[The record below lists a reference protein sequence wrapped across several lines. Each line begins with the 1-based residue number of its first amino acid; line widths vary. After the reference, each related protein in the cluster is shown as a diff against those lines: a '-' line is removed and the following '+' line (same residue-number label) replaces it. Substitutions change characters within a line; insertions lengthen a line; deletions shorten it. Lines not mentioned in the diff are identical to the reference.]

1 MVLKRKKVTMDG
13 NTAAAHVSYAFSEVA
28 AIYPITPSSPMPEFI
43 DKWAA
48 DGRKNLFGNPVQV
61 TEMQH
66 EAGAAG
72 AVHGSLVAGALTS
85 TYTASQGFLLMIPDM
100 YKIAGER
107 LPAVFHVAARSLS
120 TCSLNMYGDHQDVMA
135 ARQTG
140 FAFLASGSVQE
151 IMDLSPVAHLAAIE
165 GSVPFVNFFDGFRT
179 SHEVQKIEVWDY
191 DQFADLVDYDAI
203 DRFKN
208 NSLNPNRPTMRGV
221 FEKNGYF
228 QRTEAQNKA
237 YSVIPGIVED
247 YMNKINEKIGTN
259 YGLFNYEGDPNATD
273 VIVAMGSGTDTIQ
286 QTVDYLNKNTDAKV
300 GVLKVHLY
308 RPFSAKHFLEKMP
321 KSVERI
327 AVLDRTKEKGSVG
340 EPLLLDVTQVYQE
353 SDRNPMIIGGRYGLG
368 QKDTTPAHFAAV
380 FNNLRKNNPKNHFT
394 IGIDDDVMNTSIEI
408 DKDFVITDG
417 ETTRCVFWGNG
428 GDGTVGA
435 NKSAIKIIGDNTDM
449 FAQGYFDYDA
459 KKSNGLTLSHL
470 RFSPNP
476 IHAAYLIDEADFVSC
491 SPQAYVRQYDLVK
504 NLKDGGIFL
513 LNTIWNEDELEEH
526 LPNKM
531 KAEIANKN
539 IKFYT
544 VNASKIAQEVGLGNR
559 TNMVIQTAFFIL
571 SKVLNIDDAIKYLKE
586 SIQKSYGMKGQ
597 NIVDMNNAAVDMT
610 KRELKEIKVPEAWK
624 NLKKDVKEV
633 NENEPDFI
641 KNMVRPIIELKED
654 DLPVS
659 TYLPYDD
666 GTYMSGTS
674 QYEKRGIA
682 PFVPEWKK
690 DNCIQC
696 NQCSY
701 ICPHATIRPFL
712 LDKEEKAKAPEG
724 FETIKAI
731 GKGLEKYEFRMQVSP
746 YDCMG
751 CGNCVDV
758 CPAPNKALVMRPVE
772 EQINKE
778 AENWIFAHEKIGYK
792 DDEIEAN
799 NVKNSQFHQ
808 PLLEFSGACAGCGE
822 TPYAKLVTQLFGNH
836 QIISNATGCSSIWG
850 SSVPSMPYCTNKD
863 GHGPAWA
870 SSLFEDAAEYG
881 YGMLLATKS
890 NKLQLETLIKKF
902 LALKLQSPL
911 NEAFK
916 EWLENNNDFD
926 GSKKA
931 SIKIESLISNKTGN
945 EEADK
950 ILDRIINLKDY
961 LVKKSVWVYG
971 GDGWAYDIGFSGLD
985 HVLASGE
992 DINIMVFD
1000 TEVYSNTGGQSS
1012 KATPLAAVAK
1022 FAASGKKV
1030 RKKDLGLM
1038 MTTYGYVYV
1047 AQVAMGANQAQTLK
1061 AIKEAESYPGPSLII
1076 AYSPCINHGLKAGMG
1091 KTQRRE
1097 KEAVLSGYW
1106 HLWRF
1111 NPQLRL
1117 EGKNPFSLDSKDPTE
1132 SFQEFLQGEVRYSSL
1147 KKAFP
1152 ETADQLYSQAE
1163 EAAKER
1169 LDSYKRMANQE

>member
-1 MVLKRKKVTMDG
+1 MTIKRRKVTMDG
-13 NTAAAHVSYAFSEVA
+13 NTAAAHVSYAFSEVS

-48 DGRKNLFGNPVQV
+48 NGRLNLYGNPVSV

-72 AVHGSLVAGALTS
+72 AVHGSLAAGALTS
-85 TYTASQGFLLMIPDM
+85 TYTASQGLLLMIPDM

-120 TCSLNMYGDHQDVMA
+120 TCSINMYGDHQDVMA
-135 ARQTG
+135 ARATG
-140 FAFLASGSVQE
+140 FAMLASGSVQE
-151 IMDLSPVAHLAAIE
+151 IMDLSPVAHLSAIKAR
-165 GSVPFVNFFDGFRT
+165 VPFVNFFDGFRT
-179 SHEVQKIEVWDY
+179 SHEIQKIDVWDY
-191 DQFADLVDYDAI
+191 DQFEDMVDWKAI
-203 DRFKN
+203 DDFKN
-208 NSLNPNRPTMRGV
+208 DSLNPHRPTMRGV
-221 FEKNGYF
+221 FEKSGYF

-237 YSVIPGIVED
+237 YNGLPEIVVD

-259 YGLFNYEGDPNATD
+259 YSLFNYEGAEDATD
-273 VIVAMGSGTDTIQ
+273 IIIAMGSGTDTIQ
-286 QTVDYLNKNTDAKV
+286 QTVEELNKDGRKV
-300 GVLKVHLY
+300 GLVKVHLY
-308 RPFSAKHFLEKMP
+308 RPFSTKHLLEAIP
-321 KSVERI
+321 KTVERI
-327 AVLDRTKEKGSVG
+327 AVLDRTKEKGSAG
-340 EPLLLDVTQVYQE
+340 EPLYLDVLE
-353 SDRNPMIIGGRYGLG
+353 SFSDSDRNPKIIAGRYGLG
-368 QKDTTPAHFAAV
+368 QKDTRPAHIKSV
-380 FNNLRKNNPKNHFT
+380 FDNLAKDEPKNHFT
-394 IGIDDDVMNTSIEI
+394 VGIIDDVTNTSLEV
-408 DKDFVITDG
+408 DNSFVISDG
-417 ETTRCVFWGNG
+417 QTTRCIFWGNG

-435 NKSAIKIIGDNTDM
+435 NKNAIKIIGDNTDM

-459 KKSNGLTLSHL
+459 KKSNGLTMSHL

-476 IHAAYLIDEADFVSC
+476 IHAAYFIDEADFVSC

-504 NLKDGGIFL
+504 NLKEGGIFL
-513 LNTIWNEDELEEH
+513 LNTIWSEEELEEH
-526 LPNKM
+526 IPNYLLK
-531 KAEIANKN
+531 EIADKN

-544 VNASKIAQEVGLGNR
+544 VNASKIAQEVGLGHR

-571 SKVLNIDDAIKYLKE
+571 SEVLPIEDAIKYLKD
-586 SIQKSYGMKGQ
+586 SIEKSYGMKGQ
-597 NIVDMNNAAVDMT
+597 DIVDMNNKAVD
-610 KRELKEIKVPEAWK
+610 RASEELQEIKVKEEWK
-624 NLKKDVKEV
+624 NLGEDREGT

-641 KNMVRPIIELKED
+641 KNMVRPIINLEED

-666 GTYMSGTS
+666 GQYMAGTS
-674 QYEKRGIA
+674 RYEKRGIA
-682 PFVPEWKK
+682 LFVPEWNI

-712 LDKEEKAKAPEG
+712 LDEEQKAKAPEG
-724 FETIKAI
+724 FETKKAI
-731 GKGLEKYEFRMQVSP
+731 GKGLEGYEFRIQVSP

-758 CPAPNKALVMRPVE
+758 CPAPKKALAMKPID
-772 EQINKE
+772 EQIEKQ
-778 AENWIFAHEKIGYK
+778 AENWEYAHGEVGYRN
-792 DDEIEAN
+792 DEIAPT
-799 NVKNSQFHQ
+799 NVKNSQFSQ

-822 TPYAKLVTQLFGNH
+822 TPYAKLITQLYGDH

-850 SSVPSMPYCTNKD
+850 SSVPSMPYCTNNN
-863 GHGPAWA
+863 GEGPAWA

-890 NKLQLETLIKKF
+890 NKFLLETLMKKF
-902 LALKLQSPL
+902 LELKVSTPL
-911 NEAFK
+911 NDAFN
-916 EWLENNNDFD
+916 EWLENNDDFEE
-926 GSKKA
+926 SKKA
-931 SIKIESLISNKTGN
+931 AIKIESLIANKTDN
-945 EEADK
+945 DEANK
-950 ILDRIINLKDY
+950 IIERIKSLKDY
-961 LVKKSVWVYG
+961 LVKKSVWIYG
-971 GDGWAYDIGFSGLD
+971 GDGWAYDIGFSGVD
-985 HVLASGE
+985 HVLASGD
-992 DINIMVFD
+992 DINIIVFD

-1061 AIKEAESYPGPSLII
+1061 AIKEAESYHGPSLII
-1076 AYSPCINHGLKAGMG
+1076 AYAPCINHGLKAGMG

-1097 KEAVLSGYW
+1097 KEAVASGYW

-1111 NPQLRL
+1111 NPLL
-1117 EGKNPFSLDSKDPTE
+1117 KEEGKNPFSLDSKDPTE
-1132 SFQEFLQGEVRYSSL
+1132 SFQEFLQGEVRYASL

-1152 ETADQLYSQAE
+1152 EDADRLYAEAE

-1169 LDSYKRMANQE
+1169 LESYKKMENK

>member
-1 MVLKRKKVTMDG
+1 MTIKRRKVTMDG
-13 NTAAAHVSYAFSEVA
+13 NTAAAHVSYAFSEVS

-48 DGRKNLFGNPVQV
+48 NGRLNLYGNPVSV

-72 AVHGSLVAGALTS
+72 AVHGSLAAGALTS
-85 TYTASQGFLLMIPDM
+85 TYTASQGLLLMIPDM

-120 TCSLNMYGDHQDVMA
+120 TCSINMYGDHQDVMA
-135 ARQTG
+135 ARATG
-140 FAFLASGSVQE
+140 FAMLASGSVQE
-151 IMDLSPVAHLAAIE
+151 IMDLSPVAHLSAIKAR
-165 GSVPFVNFFDGFRT
+165 VPFVNFFDGFRT
-179 SHEVQKIEVWDY
+179 SHEIQKIDVWDY
-191 DQFADLVDYDAI
+191 DQFEDMVDWKAI
-203 DRFKN
+203 DDFKN
-208 NSLNPNRPTMRGV
+208 DSLNPHRPTMRGV
-221 FEKNGYF
+221 FEKSGYF

-237 YSVIPGIVED
+237 YNGLPEIVVD

-259 YGLFNYEGDPNATD
+259 YSLFNYEGAEDATD
-273 VIVAMGSGTDTIQ
+273 IIIAMGSGTDTIQ
-286 QTVDYLNKNTDAKV
+286 QTVEELNKEGRKV
-300 GVLKVHLY
+300 GLVKVHLY
-308 RPFSAKHFLEKMP
+308 RPFSTKHLLEAIP
-321 KSVERI
+321 KTVERI
-327 AVLDRTKEKGSVG
+327 AVLDRTKEKGSAG
-340 EPLLLDVTQVYQE
+340 EPLYLDVLE
-353 SDRNPMIIGGRYGLG
+353 SFSDSDRNPKIIAGRYGLG
-368 QKDTTPAHFAAV
+368 QKDTRPAHIKSV
-380 FNNLRKNNPKNHFT
+380 FDNLAKDEPKNHFT
-394 IGIDDDVMNTSIEI
+394 VGIIDDVTNTSLEV
-408 DKDFVITDG
+408 DNSFVISDG
-417 ETTRCVFWGNG
+417 QTTRCIFWGNG

-435 NKSAIKIIGDNTDM
+435 NKNAIKIIGDNTDM

-459 KKSNGLTLSHL
+459 KKSNGLTMSHL

-476 IHAAYLIDEADFVSC
+476 IHAAYFIDEADFVSC

-504 NLKDGGIFL
+504 NLKEGGIFL
-513 LNTIWNEDELEEH
+513 LNTIWSEEELEEH
-526 LPNKM
+526 IPNYLLK
-531 KAEIANKN
+531 EIADKN

-544 VNASKIAQEVGLGNR
+544 VNASKIAQEVGLGHR

-571 SKVLNIDDAIKYLKE
+571 SEVLPIEDAIKYLKD
-586 SIQKSYGMKGQ
+586 SIEKSYGMKGQ
-597 NIVDMNNAAVDMT
+597 DIVDMNNKAVD
-610 KRELKEIKVPEAWK
+610 RASEELQEIKVKEEWK
-624 NLKKDVKEV
+624 NLGEDREGT

-641 KNMVRPIIELKED
+641 KNMVRPIINLEED

-666 GTYMSGTS
+666 GQYMAGTS
-674 QYEKRGIA
+674 RYEKRGIA
-682 PFVPEWKK
+682 LFVPEWNI

-712 LDKEEKAKAPEG
+712 LDEDQKAKAPEG
-724 FETIKAI
+724 FETKKAI
-731 GKGLEKYEFRMQVSP
+731 GKGLEGYEFRIQVSP

-758 CPAPNKALVMRPVE
+758 CPAPKKALAMKPID
-772 EQINKE
+772 EQIEKQ
-778 AENWIFAHEKIGYK
+778 ADNWEFAHGDVGYRN
-792 DDEIEAN
+792 DEIAPT
-799 NVKNSQFHQ
+799 NVKNSQFSQ

-822 TPYAKLVTQLFGNH
+822 TPYAKLITQLYGDH

-850 SSVPSMPYCTNKD
+850 SSVPSMPYCTNNN
-863 GHGPAWA
+863 GEGPAWA

-890 NKLQLETLIKKF
+890 NKFLLETLMKKF
-902 LALKLQSPL
+902 LELKVSTPL
-911 NEAFK
+911 NDAFN
-916 EWLENNNDFD
+916 EWLENNDDFEE
-926 GSKKA
+926 SKKA
-931 SIKIESLISNKTGN
+931 AIKIESLIANETDN
-945 EEADK
+945 EEANK
-950 ILDRIINLKDY
+950 IIERIKSLKDY
-961 LVKKSVWVYG
+961 LVKKSVWIYG
-971 GDGWAYDIGFSGLD
+971 GDGWAYDIGFSGVD
-985 HVLASGE
+985 HVLASGD
-992 DINIMVFD
+992 DINIIVFD

-1061 AIKEAESYPGPSLII
+1061 AIKEAESYHGPSLII
-1076 AYSPCINHGLKAGMG
+1076 AYAPCINHGLKAGMG

-1097 KEAVLSGYW
+1097 KEAVASGYW

-1111 NPQLRL
+1111 NPLL
-1117 EGKNPFSLDSKDPTE
+1117 KEEGKNPFSLDSKDPTE
-1132 SFQEFLQGEVRYSSL
+1132 SFQEFLQGEVRYASL

-1152 ETADQLYSQAE
+1152 EDADRLYAEAE

-1169 LDSYKRMANQE
+1169 LESYKKMENK

>member
-1 MVLKRKKVTMDG
+1 MTIKRRKVTMDG
-13 NTAAAHVSYAFSEVA
+13 NTAAAHVSYAFSEVS

-48 DGRKNLFGNPVQV
+48 NGRLNLYGNPVSV

-72 AVHGSLVAGALTS
+72 AVHGSLAAGALTS
-85 TYTASQGFLLMIPDM
+85 TYTASQGLLLMIPDM

-120 TCSLNMYGDHQDVMA
+120 TCSINMYGDHQDVMA
-135 ARQTG
+135 ARATG
-140 FAFLASGSVQE
+140 FAMLASGSVQE
-151 IMDLSPVAHLAAIE
+151 IMDLSPVAHLSAIKAR
-165 GSVPFVNFFDGFRT
+165 VPFVNFFDGFRT
-179 SHEVQKIEVWDY
+179 SHEIQKIDVWDY
-191 DQFADLVDYDAI
+191 DQFEDMVDWKAI
-203 DRFKN
+203 DDFKN
-208 NSLNPNRPTMRGV
+208 DSLNPHRPTMRGV
-221 FEKNGYF
+221 FEKSGYF

-237 YSVIPGIVED
+237 YNGLPEIVVD

-259 YGLFNYEGDPNATD
+259 YSLFNYEGAEDATD
-273 VIVAMGSGTDTIQ
+273 IIIAMGSGTDTIQ
-286 QTVDYLNKNTDAKV
+286 QTVEELNKDGRKV
-300 GVLKVHLY
+300 GLVKVHLY
-308 RPFSAKHFLEKMP
+308 RPFSTKHLLEAIP
-321 KSVERI
+321 ETVERI
-327 AVLDRTKEKGSVG
+327 AVLDRTKEKGSAG
-340 EPLLLDVTQVYQE
+340 EPLYLDVLE
-353 SDRNPMIIGGRYGLG
+353 SFSDSDRNPKIIAGRYGLG
-368 QKDTTPAHFAAV
+368 QKDTRPAHIKSV
-380 FNNLRKNNPKNHFT
+380 FDNLAKDEPKNHFT
-394 IGIDDDVMNTSIEI
+394 VGIIDDVTNTSLEV
-408 DKDFVITDG
+408 DNSFVISDG
-417 ETTRCVFWGNG
+417 QTTRCIFWGNG

-435 NKSAIKIIGDNTDM
+435 NKNAIKIIGDNTDM

-459 KKSNGLTLSHL
+459 KKSNGLTMSHL

-476 IHAAYLIDEADFVSC
+476 IHAAYFIDEADFVSC

-504 NLKDGGIFL
+504 NLKEGGIFL
-513 LNTIWNEDELEEH
+513 LNTIWSEEELEEH
-526 LPNKM
+526 IPNYLLK
-531 KAEIANKN
+531 EIADKN

-544 VNASKIAQEVGLGNR
+544 VNASKIAQEVGLGHR

-571 SKVLNIDDAIKYLKE
+571 SEVLPIEDAIKYLKD
-586 SIQKSYGMKGQ
+586 SIEKSYGMKGQ
-597 NIVDMNNAAVDMT
+597 DIVDMNNKAVD
-610 KRELKEIKVPEAWK
+610 RASEELQEIKVKEEWK
-624 NLKKDVKEV
+624 NLGEDREGT

-641 KNMVRPIIELKED
+641 KNMVRPIINLEED

-666 GTYMSGTS
+666 GQYMAGTS
-674 QYEKRGIA
+674 RYEKRGIA
-682 PFVPEWKK
+682 LFVPEWNI

-712 LDKEEKAKAPEG
+712 LDEEQKAKAPEG
-724 FETIKAI
+724 FETKKAI
-731 GKGLEKYEFRMQVSP
+731 GKGLEGYEFRIQVSP

-758 CPAPNKALVMRPVE
+758 CPAPKKALAMKPID
-772 EQINKE
+772 EQIEKQ
-778 AENWIFAHEKIGYK
+778 AENWEYAHGEVGYRN
-792 DDEIEAN
+792 DEIAPT
-799 NVKNSQFHQ
+799 NVKNSQFSQ

-822 TPYAKLVTQLFGNH
+822 TPYAKLITQLYGDH

-850 SSVPSMPYCTNKD
+850 SSVPSMPYCTNNN
-863 GHGPAWA
+863 GEGPAWA

-890 NKLQLETLIKKF
+890 NKFLLETLMKKF
-902 LALKLQSPL
+902 LELKVSTPL
-911 NEAFK
+911 NDAFN
-916 EWLENNNDFD
+916 EWLENNDDFEE
-926 GSKKA
+926 SKKA
-931 SIKIESLISNKTGN
+931 AIKIESLIANETDNDEANKII
-945 EEADK
+945 E
-950 ILDRIINLKDY
+950 RIKSLKDY
-961 LVKKSVWVYG
+961 LVKKSVWIYG
-971 GDGWAYDIGFSGLD
+971 GDGWAYDIGFSGVD
-985 HVLASGE
+985 HVLASGD
-992 DINIMVFD
+992 DINIIVFD

-1061 AIKEAESYPGPSLII
+1061 AIKEAESYHGPSLII
-1076 AYSPCINHGLKAGMG
+1076 AYAPCINHGLKAGMG

-1097 KEAVLSGYW
+1097 KEAVASGYW

-1111 NPQLRL
+1111 NPLL
-1117 EGKNPFSLDSKDPTE
+1117 KEEGKNPFSLDSKDPTE
-1132 SFQEFLQGEVRYSSL
+1132 SFQEFLQGEVRYASL

-1152 ETADQLYSQAE
+1152 EDADRLYAEAE
-1163 EAAKER
+1163 EASKER
-1169 LDSYKRMANQE
+1169 LESYKKMENK

>member
-1 MVLKRKKVTMDG
+1 MTIKRRKVTMDG
-13 NTAAAHVSYAFSEVA
+13 NTAAAHVSYAFSEVS

-48 DGRKNLFGNPVQV
+48 NGRLNLYGNPVSV

-72 AVHGSLVAGALTS
+72 AVHGSLAAGALTS
-85 TYTASQGFLLMIPDM
+85 TYTASQGLLLMIPDM

-120 TCSLNMYGDHQDVMA
+120 TCSINMYGDHQDVMA
-135 ARQTG
+135 ARATG
-140 FAFLASGSVQE
+140 FAMLASGSVQE
-151 IMDLSPVAHLAAIE
+151 IMDLSPVAHLSAIKAR
-165 GSVPFVNFFDGFRT
+165 VPFVNFFDGFRT
-179 SHEVQKIEVWDY
+179 SHEIQKIDVWDY
-191 DQFADLVDYDAI
+191 DQFEDMVDWKAI
-203 DRFKN
+203 DDFKN
-208 NSLNPNRPTMRGV
+208 DSLNPHRPTMRGV
-221 FEKNGYF
+221 FEKSGYF

-237 YSVIPGIVED
+237 YNGLPEIVVD

-259 YGLFNYEGDPNATD
+259 YSLFNYEGAEDATD
-273 VIVAMGSGTDTIQ
+273 IIIAMGSGTDTIQ
-286 QTVDYLNKNTDAKV
+286 QTVEELNKEGRKV
-300 GVLKVHLY
+300 GLVKVHLY
-308 RPFSAKHFLEKMP
+308 RPFSTKHLLEAIP
-321 KSVERI
+321 KTVERI
-327 AVLDRTKEKGSVG
+327 AVLDRTKEKGSAG
-340 EPLLLDVTQVYQE
+340 EPLYLDVLE
-353 SDRNPMIIGGRYGLG
+353 SFSDSDRNPKIIAGRYGLG
-368 QKDTTPAHFAAV
+368 QKDTRPAHIKSV
-380 FNNLRKNNPKNHFT
+380 FDNLAKDEPKNHFT
-394 IGIDDDVMNTSIEI
+394 VGIIDDVTNTSLEV
-408 DKDFVITDG
+408 DNSFVISDG
-417 ETTRCVFWGNG
+417 QTTRCIFWGNG

-435 NKSAIKIIGDNTDM
+435 NKNAIKIIGDNTDM

-459 KKSNGLTLSHL
+459 KKSNGLTMSHL

-476 IHAAYLIDEADFVSC
+476 IHAAYFIDEADFVSC

-504 NLKDGGIFL
+504 NLKEGGIFL
-513 LNTIWNEDELEEH
+513 LNTIWSEEELEEH
-526 LPNKM
+526 IPNYLLK
-531 KAEIANKN
+531 EIADKN

-544 VNASKIAQEVGLGNR
+544 VNASKIAQEVGLGHR

-571 SKVLNIDDAIKYLKE
+571 SEVLPIEDAIKYLKD
-586 SIQKSYGMKGQ
+586 SIEKSYGMKGQ
-597 NIVDMNNAAVDMT
+597 DIVDMNNKAVD
-610 KRELKEIKVPEAWK
+610 RASEELQEIKVKEEWK
-624 NLKKDVKEV
+624 NLGEDREGA

-641 KNMVRPIIELKED
+641 KNMVRPIINLEED

-666 GTYMSGTS
+666 GQYMAGTS
-674 QYEKRGIA
+674 RYEKRGIA
-682 PFVPEWKK
+682 LFVPEWNI

-712 LDKEEKAKAPEG
+712 LDEDQKAKAPEG
-724 FETIKAI
+724 FETKKAI
-731 GKGLEKYEFRMQVSP
+731 GKGLEGYEFRIQVSP

-758 CPAPNKALVMRPVE
+758 CPAPKKALAMKPID
-772 EQINKE
+772 EQIEKQ
-778 AENWIFAHEKIGYK
+778 AENWEYAHGEVGYRN
-792 DDEIEAN
+792 DEIAPT
-799 NVKNSQFHQ
+799 NVKNSQFSQ

-822 TPYAKLVTQLFGNH
+822 TPYAKLITQLYGDH

-850 SSVPSMPYCTNKD
+850 SSVPSMPYCTNNN
-863 GHGPAWA
+863 GEGPAWA

-890 NKLQLETLIKKF
+890 NKFLLETLMKKF
-902 LALKLQSPL
+902 LELKVSTPL
-911 NEAFK
+911 NDAFN
-916 EWLENNNDFD
+916 EWLENNDDFEE
-926 GSKKA
+926 SKKA
-931 SIKIESLISNKTGN
+931 AIKIESLIANETDNDEANKII
-945 EEADK
+945 E
-950 ILDRIINLKDY
+950 RIKSLKDY
-961 LVKKSVWVYG
+961 LVKKSVWIYG
-971 GDGWAYDIGFSGLD
+971 GDGWAYDIGFSGVD
-985 HVLASGE
+985 HVLASGD
-992 DINIMVFD
+992 DINIIVFD

-1061 AIKEAESYPGPSLII
+1061 AIKEAESYHGPSLII
-1076 AYSPCINHGLKAGMG
+1076 AYAPCINHGLKAGMG

-1097 KEAVLSGYW
+1097 KEAVASGYW

-1111 NPQLRL
+1111 NPLL
-1117 EGKNPFSLDSKDPTE
+1117 KEEGKNPFSLDSKDPTE
-1132 SFQEFLQGEVRYSSL
+1132 SFQEFLQGEVRYASL

-1152 ETADQLYSQAE
+1152 EDADRLYAEAE

-1169 LDSYKRMANQE
+1169 LESYKKMENK

>member
-1 MVLKRKKVTMDG
+1 MTIKRRKVTMDG
-13 NTAAAHVSYAFSEVA
+13 NTAAAHVSYAFSEVS

-48 DGRKNLFGNPVQV
+48 NGRLNLYGNPVSV

-72 AVHGSLVAGALTS
+72 AVHGSLAAGALTS
-85 TYTASQGFLLMIPDM
+85 TYTASQGLLLMIPDM

-120 TCSLNMYGDHQDVMA
+120 TCSINMYGDHQDVMA
-135 ARQTG
+135 ARATG
-140 FAFLASGSVQE
+140 FAMLASGSVQE
-151 IMDLSPVAHLAAIE
+151 IMDLSPVAHLSAIKAR
-165 GSVPFVNFFDGFRT
+165 VPFVNFFDGFRT
-179 SHEVQKIEVWDY
+179 SHEIQKIDVWDY
-191 DQFADLVDYDAI
+191 DQFEDMVDWKAI
-203 DRFKN
+203 DDFKN
-208 NSLNPNRPTMRGV
+208 DSLNPHRPTMRGV
-221 FEKNGYF
+221 FEKSGYF

-237 YSVIPGIVED
+237 YNGLPEIVLD

-259 YGLFNYEGDPNATD
+259 YSLFNYEGAEDATD
-273 VIVAMGSGTDTIQ
+273 IIIAMGSGTDTIQ
-286 QTVDYLNKNTDAKV
+286 QTVEELNKDGRKV
-300 GVLKVHLY
+300 GLVKVHLY
-308 RPFSAKHFLEKMP
+308 RPFSTKHLLEAIP
-321 KSVERI
+321 KTVERI
-327 AVLDRTKEKGSVG
+327 AVLDRTKEKGSAG
-340 EPLLLDVTQVYQE
+340 EPLYLDVLE
-353 SDRNPMIIGGRYGLG
+353 SFSDSDRNPKIIAGRYGLG
-368 QKDTTPAHFAAV
+368 QKDTRPAHIKSV
-380 FNNLRKNNPKNHFT
+380 FDNLAKDEPKNHFT
-394 IGIDDDVMNTSIEI
+394 VGIIDDVTNTSLEV
-408 DKDFVITDG
+408 DNSFVISDG
-417 ETTRCVFWGNG
+417 QTTRCIFWGNG

-435 NKSAIKIIGDNTDM
+435 NKNAIKIIGDNTDM

-459 KKSNGLTLSHL
+459 KKSNGLTMSHL

-476 IHAAYLIDEADFVSC
+476 IHAAYFIDEADFVSC

-504 NLKDGGIFL
+504 NLKEGGIFL
-513 LNTIWNEDELEEH
+513 LNTIWSEEELEEH
-526 LPNKM
+526 IPNYLLK
-531 KAEIANKN
+531 EIADKN

-544 VNASKIAQEVGLGNR
+544 VNASKIAQEVGLGHR

-571 SKVLNIDDAIKYLKE
+571 SEVLPIEDAIKYLKD
-586 SIQKSYGMKGQ
+586 SIEKSYGMKGQ
-597 NIVDMNNAAVDMT
+597 DIVDMNNKAVD
-610 KRELKEIKVPEAWK
+610 RASEELQEIKVKEEWK
-624 NLKKDVKEV
+624 NLGEDREGT

-641 KNMVRPIIELKED
+641 KNMVRPIINLEED

-666 GTYMSGTS
+666 GQYMAGTS
-674 QYEKRGIA
+674 RYEKRGIA
-682 PFVPEWKK
+682 LFVPEWNI

-712 LDKEEKAKAPEG
+712 LDEDQKAKAPEG
-724 FETIKAI
+724 FETKKAI
-731 GKGLEKYEFRMQVSP
+731 GKGLEGYEFRIQVSP

-758 CPAPNKALVMRPVE
+758 CPAPKKALAMKPID
-772 EQINKE
+772 EQIEKQ
-778 AENWIFAHEKIGYK
+778 AENWEYAHGEVGYRN
-792 DDEIEAN
+792 DEIAPT
-799 NVKNSQFHQ
+799 NVKNSQFSQ

-822 TPYAKLVTQLFGNH
+822 TPYAKLITQLYGDH

-850 SSVPSMPYCTNKD
+850 SSVPSMPYCTNNN
-863 GHGPAWA
+863 GEGPAWA

-890 NKLQLETLIKKF
+890 NKFLLETLMKKF
-902 LALKLQSPL
+902 LELKVSTPL
-911 NEAFK
+911 NDAFN
-916 EWLENNNDFD
+916 EWLENNDDFEE
-926 GSKKA
+926 SKKA
-931 SIKIESLISNKTGN
+931 AIKIESLIANGTDN
-945 EEADK
+945 EEANK
-950 ILDRIINLKDY
+950 IIERIKSLKDY
-961 LVKKSVWVYG
+961 LVKKSVWIYG
-971 GDGWAYDIGFSGLD
+971 GDGWAYDIGFSGVD
-985 HVLASGE
+985 HVLASGD
-992 DINIMVFD
+992 DINIIVFD

-1061 AIKEAESYPGPSLII
+1061 AIKEAESYHGPSLII
-1076 AYSPCINHGLKAGMG
+1076 AYAPCINHGLKAGMG

-1097 KEAVLSGYW
+1097 KEAVASGYW

-1111 NPQLRL
+1111 NPLL
-1117 EGKNPFSLDSKDPTE
+1117 KEEGKNPFSLDSKDPTE
-1132 SFQEFLQGEVRYSSL
+1132 SFQEFLQGEVRYASL

-1152 ETADQLYSQAE
+1152 EDADRLYAEAE

-1169 LDSYKRMANQE
+1169 LESYKKMENK

>member
-1 MVLKRKKVTMDG
+1 MTIKRRKVTMDG
-13 NTAAAHVSYAFSEVA
+13 NTAAAHVSYAFSEVS

-48 DGRKNLFGNPVQV
+48 NGRLNLYGNPVSV

-72 AVHGSLVAGALTS
+72 AVHGSLAAGALTS
-85 TYTASQGFLLMIPDM
+85 TYTASQGLLLMIPDM

-120 TCSLNMYGDHQDVMA
+120 TCSINMYGDHQDVMA
-135 ARQTG
+135 ARATG
-140 FAFLASGSVQE
+140 FAMLASGSVQE
-151 IMDLSPVAHLAAIE
+151 IMDLSPVAHLSAIKAR
-165 GSVPFVNFFDGFRT
+165 VPFVNFFDGFRT
-179 SHEVQKIEVWDY
+179 SHEIQKIDVWDY
-191 DQFADLVDYDAI
+191 DQFEDMVDWKAI
-203 DRFKN
+203 DDFKN
-208 NSLNPNRPTMRGV
+208 DSLNPHRPTMRGV
-221 FEKNGYF
+221 FEKSGYF

-237 YSVIPGIVED
+237 YNGLPEIVVD

-259 YGLFNYEGDPNATD
+259 YSLFNYEGAEDATD
-273 VIVAMGSGTDTIQ
+273 IIIAMGSGTDTIQ
-286 QTVDYLNKNTDAKV
+286 QTVEELNKDGRKV
-300 GVLKVHLY
+300 GLVKVHLY
-308 RPFSAKHFLEKMP
+308 RPFSTKHLLEAIP
-321 KSVERI
+321 ETVERI
-327 AVLDRTKEKGSVG
+327 AVLDRTKEKGSAG
-340 EPLLLDVTQVYQE
+340 EPLYLDVLE
-353 SDRNPMIIGGRYGLG
+353 SFSDSDRNPKIIAGRYGLG
-368 QKDTTPAHFAAV
+368 QKDTRPAHIKSV
-380 FNNLRKNNPKNHFT
+380 FDNLAKDEPKNHFT
-394 IGIDDDVMNTSIEI
+394 VGIIDDVTNTSLEV
-408 DKDFVITDG
+408 DNSFVISDG
-417 ETTRCVFWGNG
+417 QTTRCIFWGNG

-435 NKSAIKIIGDNTDM
+435 NKNAIKIIGDNTDM

-459 KKSNGLTLSHL
+459 KKSNGLTMSHL

-476 IHAAYLIDEADFVSC
+476 IHAAYFIDEADFVSC

-504 NLKDGGIFL
+504 NLKEGGIFL
-513 LNTIWNEDELEEH
+513 LNTIWSEEELEEH
-526 LPNKM
+526 IPNYLLK
-531 KAEIANKN
+531 EIADKN

-544 VNASKIAQEVGLGNR
+544 VNASKIAQEVGLGHR

-571 SKVLNIDDAIKYLKE
+571 SEVLPIEDAIKYLKD
-586 SIQKSYGMKGQ
+586 SIEKSYGMKGQ
-597 NIVDMNNAAVDMT
+597 DIVDMNNKAVD
-610 KRELKEIKVPEAWK
+610 RASEELQEIKVKEEWK
-624 NLKKDVKEV
+624 NLGEDREGT

-641 KNMVRPIIELKED
+641 KNMVRPIINLEED

-666 GTYMSGTS
+666 GQYMAGTS
-674 QYEKRGIA
+674 RYEKRGIA
-682 PFVPEWKK
+682 LFVPEWNI

-712 LDKEEKAKAPEG
+712 LDEEQKAKAPEG
-724 FETIKAI
+724 FETKKAI
-731 GKGLEKYEFRMQVSP
+731 GKGLEGYEFRIQVSP

-758 CPAPNKALVMRPVE
+758 CPAPKKALAMKPID
-772 EQINKE
+772 EQIEKQ
-778 AENWIFAHEKIGYK
+778 ADNWEYAHGEVGYRN
-792 DDEIEAN
+792 DEIAPT
-799 NVKNSQFHQ
+799 NVKNSQFSQ

-822 TPYAKLVTQLFGNH
+822 TPYAKLITQLYGDH

-850 SSVPSMPYCTNKD
+850 SSVPSMPYCTNNN
-863 GHGPAWA
+863 GEGPAWA

-890 NKLQLETLIKKF
+890 NKFLLETLMKKF
-902 LALKLQSPL
+902 LELKVSTPL
-911 NEAFK
+911 NDAFN
-916 EWLENNNDFD
+916 EWLENNDDFEE
-926 GSKKA
+926 SKKA
-931 SIKIESLISNKTGN
+931 AIKIESLIANETDNDEANKII
-945 EEADK
+945 E
-950 ILDRIINLKDY
+950 RIKSLKDY
-961 LVKKSVWVYG
+961 LVKKSVWIYG
-971 GDGWAYDIGFSGLD
+971 GDGWAYDIGFSGVD
-985 HVLASGE
+985 HVLASGD
-992 DINIMVFD
+992 DINIIVFD

-1061 AIKEAESYPGPSLII
+1061 AIKEAEAYHGPSLII
-1076 AYSPCINHGLKAGMG
+1076 AYAPCINHGLKAGMG

-1097 KEAVLSGYW
+1097 KEAVASGYW

-1111 NPQLRL
+1111 NPLL
-1117 EGKNPFSLDSKDPTE
+1117 KEEGKNPFSLDSKDPTE
-1132 SFQEFLQGEVRYSSL
+1132 SFQEFLQGEVRYASL

-1152 ETADQLYSQAE
+1152 EDADRLYAEAE

-1169 LDSYKRMANQE
+1169 LESYKKMENK

>member
-1 MVLKRKKVTMDG
+1 MTIKRRKVTMDG
-13 NTAAAHVSYAFSEVA
+13 NTAAAHVSYAFSEVS

-48 DGRKNLFGNPVQV
+48 NGRLNLYGNPVSV

-72 AVHGSLVAGALTS
+72 AVHGSLAAGALTS
-85 TYTASQGFLLMIPDM
+85 TYTASQGLLLMIPDM

-120 TCSLNMYGDHQDVMA
+120 TCSINMYGDHQDVMA
-135 ARQTG
+135 ARATG
-140 FAFLASGSVQE
+140 FAMLASGSVQE
-151 IMDLSPVAHLAAIE
+151 IMDLSPVAHLSAIKAR
-165 GSVPFVNFFDGFRT
+165 VPFVNFFDGFRT
-179 SHEVQKIEVWDY
+179 SHEIQKIDVWDY
-191 DQFADLVDYDAI
+191 DQFEDMVDWKAI
-203 DRFKN
+203 DDFKN
-208 NSLNPNRPTMRGV
+208 DSLNPHRPTMRGV
-221 FEKNGYF
+221 FEKSGYF

-237 YSVIPGIVED
+237 YNGLPEIVID

-259 YGLFNYEGDPNATD
+259 YSLFNYEGAEDATD
-273 VIVAMGSGTDTIQ
+273 IIIAMGSGTDTIQ
-286 QTVDYLNKNTDAKV
+286 QTVEELNKEGRKV
-300 GVLKVHLY
+300 GLVKVHLY
-308 RPFSAKHFLEKMP
+308 RPFSTKHLLEAIP
-321 KSVERI
+321 KTVERI
-327 AVLDRTKEKGSVG
+327 AVLDRTKEKGSAG
-340 EPLLLDVTQVYQE
+340 EPLYLDVLE
-353 SDRNPMIIGGRYGLG
+353 SFSDSDRNPKIIAGRYGLG
-368 QKDTTPAHFAAV
+368 QKDTRPAHIKSV
-380 FNNLRKNNPKNHFT
+380 FDNLAKDEPKNHFT
-394 IGIDDDVMNTSIEI
+394 VGIIDDVTNTSLEV
-408 DKDFVITDG
+408 DNSFVISDG
-417 ETTRCVFWGNG
+417 QTTRCIFWGNG

-435 NKSAIKIIGDNTDM
+435 NKNAIKIIGDNTDM

-459 KKSNGLTLSHL
+459 KKSNGLTMSHL

-476 IHAAYLIDEADFVSC
+476 IHAAYFIDEADFVSC

-504 NLKDGGIFL
+504 NLKEGGIFL
-513 LNTIWNEDELEEH
+513 LNTIWSEEELEEH
-526 LPNKM
+526 IPNYLLK
-531 KAEIANKN
+531 EIADKN

-544 VNASKIAQEVGLGNR
+544 VNASKIAQEVGLGHR

-571 SKVLNIDDAIKYLKE
+571 SEVLPIEDAIKYLKD
-586 SIQKSYGMKGQ
+586 SIEKSYGMKGQ
-597 NIVDMNNAAVDMT
+597 DIVDMNNKAVD
-610 KRELKEIKVPEAWK
+610 RASEELQEIKVKEEWK
-624 NLKKDVKEV
+624 NLGEDREGA

-641 KNMVRPIIELKED
+641 KNMVRPIINLEED

-666 GTYMSGTS
+666 GQYMAGTS
-674 QYEKRGIA
+674 RYEKRGIA
-682 PFVPEWKK
+682 LFVPEWNI

-701 ICPHATIRPFL
+701 ICPHATVRPFL
-712 LDKEEKAKAPEG
+712 LDEDQKAKAPEG
-724 FETIKAI
+724 FETKKAI
-731 GKGLEKYEFRMQVSP
+731 GKGLEGYEFRIQVSP

-758 CPAPNKALVMRPVE
+758 CPAPKKALAMKPID
-772 EQINKE
+772 EQIEKQ
-778 AENWIFAHEKIGYK
+778 ADNWEFAHGEVGYRN
-792 DDEIEAN
+792 DEIAPT
-799 NVKNSQFHQ
+799 NVKNSQFSQ

-822 TPYAKLVTQLFGNH
+822 TPYAKLITQLYGDH

-850 SSVPSMPYCTNKD
+850 SSVPSMPYCTNNN
-863 GHGPAWA
+863 GEGPAWA

-890 NKLQLETLIKKF
+890 NKFLLETLMKKF
-902 LALKLQSPL
+902 LELKVSTPL
-911 NEAFK
+911 NDAFN
-916 EWLENNNDFD
+916 EWLENNDDFEE
-926 GSKKA
+926 SKKA
-931 SIKIESLISNKTGN
+931 AIKIESLIANETDN
-945 EEADK
+945 EEANK
-950 ILDRIINLKDY
+950 IIERIKSLKDY
-961 LVKKSVWVYG
+961 LVKKSVWIYG
-971 GDGWAYDIGFSGLD
+971 GDGWAYDIGFSGVD
-985 HVLASGE
+985 HVLASGD
-992 DINIMVFD
+992 DINIIVFD

-1061 AIKEAESYPGPSLII
+1061 AIKEAESYHGPSLII
-1076 AYSPCINHGLKAGMG
+1076 AYAPCINHGLKAGMG

-1097 KEAVLSGYW
+1097 KEAVASGYW

-1111 NPQLRL
+1111 NPLL
-1117 EGKNPFSLDSKDPTE
+1117 KEEGKNPFSLDSKDPTE
-1132 SFQEFLQGEVRYSSL
+1132 SFQEFLQGEVRYASL

-1152 ETADQLYSQAE
+1152 EDADRLYAEAE

-1169 LDSYKRMANQE
+1169 LESYKKMENK

>member
-1 MVLKRKKVTMDG
+1 MTIKRRKVTMDG
-13 NTAAAHVSYAFSEVA
+13 NTAAAHVSYAFSEVS

-48 DGRKNLFGNPVQV
+48 NGRLNLYGNPVSV

-72 AVHGSLVAGALTS
+72 AVHGSLAAGALTS
-85 TYTASQGFLLMIPDM
+85 TYTASQGLLLMIPDM

-120 TCSLNMYGDHQDVMA
+120 TCSINMYGDHQDVMA
-135 ARQTG
+135 ARATG
-140 FAFLASGSVQE
+140 FAMLASGSVQE
-151 IMDLSPVAHLAAIE
+151 IMDLSPVAHLSAIKAR
-165 GSVPFVNFFDGFRT
+165 VPFVNFFDGFRT
-179 SHEVQKIEVWDY
+179 SHEIQKIDVWDY
-191 DQFADLVDYDAI
+191 DQFEDMVDWKAI
-203 DRFKN
+203 DDFKN
-208 NSLNPNRPTMRGV
+208 DSLNPHRPTMRGV
-221 FEKNGYF
+221 FEKSGYF

-237 YSVIPGIVED
+237 YNGLPEIVLD

-259 YGLFNYEGDPNATD
+259 YSLFNYEGAEDATD
-273 VIVAMGSGTDTIQ
+273 IIIAMGSGTDTIQ
-286 QTVDYLNKNTDAKV
+286 QTVEELNKDGRKV
-300 GVLKVHLY
+300 GLVKVHLY
-308 RPFSAKHFLEKMP
+308 RPFSTKHLLEAIP
-321 KSVERI
+321 ETVERI
-327 AVLDRTKEKGSVG
+327 AVLDRTKEKGSAG
-340 EPLLLDVTQVYQE
+340 EPLYLDVLE
-353 SDRNPMIIGGRYGLG
+353 SFSDSDRNPKIIAGRYGLG
-368 QKDTTPAHFAAV
+368 QKDTRPAHIKSV
-380 FNNLRKNNPKNHFT
+380 FDNLAKDEPKNHFT
-394 IGIDDDVMNTSIEI
+394 VGIIDDVTNTSLEV
-408 DKDFVITDG
+408 DNSFVISDG
-417 ETTRCVFWGNG
+417 QTTRCIFWGNG

-435 NKSAIKIIGDNTDM
+435 NKNAIKIIGDNTDM

-459 KKSNGLTLSHL
+459 KKSNGLTMSHL

-476 IHAAYLIDEADFVSC
+476 IHAAYYIDEADFVSC

-504 NLKDGGIFL
+504 NLKEGGIFL
-513 LNTIWNEDELEEH
+513 LNTIWSEEELEEH
-526 LPNKM
+526 IPNYLLK
-531 KAEIANKN
+531 EIADKN

-544 VNASKIAQEVGLGNR
+544 VNASKIAQEVGLGHR

-571 SKVLNIDDAIKYLKE
+571 SEVLPIEDAIKYLKD
-586 SIQKSYGMKGQ
+586 SIEKSYGMKGQ
-597 NIVDMNNAAVDMT
+597 DIVDMNNKAVD
-610 KRELKEIKVPEAWK
+610 RASEELQEIKVKEEWK
-624 NLKKDVKEV
+624 NLGEDREGT

-641 KNMVRPIIELKED
+641 KNMVRPIINLEED

-666 GTYMSGTS
+666 GQYMAGTS
-674 QYEKRGIA
+674 RYEKRGIA
-682 PFVPEWKK
+682 LFVPEWNI

-712 LDKEEKAKAPEG
+712 LDEEQKAKAPEG
-724 FETIKAI
+724 FETKKAI
-731 GKGLEKYEFRMQVSP
+731 GKGLEGYEFRIQVSP

-758 CPAPNKALVMRPVE
+758 CPAPKKALAMKPID
-772 EQINKE
+772 EQIEKQ
-778 AENWIFAHEKIGYK
+778 ADNWEFAHGEVGYRN
-792 DDEIEAN
+792 DEIAPT
-799 NVKNSQFHQ
+799 NVKNSQFSQ

-822 TPYAKLVTQLFGNH
+822 TPYAKLITQLYGDH

-850 SSVPSMPYCTNKD
+850 SSVPSMPYCTNNN
-863 GHGPAWA
+863 GEGPAWA

-890 NKLQLETLIKKF
+890 NKFLLETLMKKF
-902 LALKLQSPL
+902 LELKVSTPL
-911 NEAFK
+911 NDAFN
-916 EWLENNNDFD
+916 EWLENNDDFEE
-926 GSKKA
+926 SKKA
-931 SIKIESLISNKTGN
+931 AIKIESLIANETDNDEANKII
-945 EEADK
+945 E
-950 ILDRIINLKDY
+950 RIKSLKDY
-961 LVKKSVWVYG
+961 LVKKSVWIYG
-971 GDGWAYDIGFSGLD
+971 GDGWAYDIGFSGVD
-985 HVLASGE
+985 HVLASGD
-992 DINIMVFD
+992 DINIIVFD

-1061 AIKEAESYPGPSLII
+1061 AIKEAEAYHGPSLII
-1076 AYSPCINHGLKAGMG
+1076 AYAPCINHGLKAGMG

-1097 KEAVLSGYW
+1097 KEAVASGYW

-1111 NPQLRL
+1111 NPLL
-1117 EGKNPFSLDSKDPTE
+1117 KEEGKNPFTLDSKDPTE
-1132 SFQEFLQGEVRYSSL
+1132 SFQEFLQGEVRYASL

-1152 ETADQLYSQAE
+1152 EDADRLYAEAE

-1169 LDSYKRMANQE
+1169 LESYKKMENK

>member
-1 MVLKRKKVTMDG
+1 MTIKRRKVTMDG
-13 NTAAAHVSYAFSEVA
+13 NTAAAHVSYAFSEVS

-48 DGRKNLFGNPVQV
+48 NGRLNLYGNPVSV

-72 AVHGSLVAGALTS
+72 AVHGSLAAGALTS
-85 TYTASQGFLLMIPDM
+85 TYTASQGLLLMIPDM

-120 TCSLNMYGDHQDVMA
+120 TCSINMYGDHQDVMA
-135 ARQTG
+135 ARATG
-140 FAFLASGSVQE
+140 FAMLASGSVQE
-151 IMDLSPVAHLAAIE
+151 IMDLSPVAHLSAIKAR
-165 GSVPFVNFFDGFRT
+165 VPFVNFFDGFRT
-179 SHEVQKIEVWDY
+179 SHEIQKIDVWDY
-191 DQFADLVDYDAI
+191 DQFEDMVDWKAI
-203 DRFKN
+203 DDFKN
-208 NSLNPNRPTMRGV
+208 DSLNPHRPTMRGV
-221 FEKNGYF
+221 FEKSGYF

-237 YSVIPGIVED
+237 YNGLPEIVLD

-259 YGLFNYEGDPNATD
+259 YSLFNYEGAEDATD
-273 VIVAMGSGTDTIQ
+273 IIIAMGSGTDTIQ
-286 QTVDYLNKNTDAKV
+286 QTVEELNKDGRKV
-300 GVLKVHLY
+300 GLVKVHLY
-308 RPFSAKHFLEKMP
+308 RPFSTKHLLEAIP
-321 KSVERI
+321 KTVERI
-327 AVLDRTKEKGSVG
+327 AVLDRTKEKGSAG
-340 EPLLLDVTQVYQE
+340 EPLYLDVLE
-353 SDRNPMIIGGRYGLG
+353 SFSDSDRNPKIIAGRYGLG
-368 QKDTTPAHFAAV
+368 QKDTRPAHIKSV
-380 FNNLRKNNPKNHFT
+380 FDNLAKDEPKNHFT
-394 IGIDDDVMNTSIEI
+394 VGIIDDVTNTSLEV
-408 DKDFVITDG
+408 DNSFVISDG
-417 ETTRCVFWGNG
+417 QTTRCIFWGNG

-435 NKSAIKIIGDNTDM
+435 NKNAIKIIGDNTDM

-459 KKSNGLTLSHL
+459 KKSNGLTMSHL

-476 IHAAYLIDEADFVSC
+476 IHAAYFIDEADFVSC

-504 NLKDGGIFL
+504 NLKEGGIFL
-513 LNTIWNEDELEEH
+513 LNTIWSEEELEEH
-526 LPNKM
+526 IPNYLLK
-531 KAEIANKN
+531 EIADKN

-544 VNASKIAQEVGLGNR
+544 VNASKIAQEVGLGHR

-571 SKVLNIDDAIKYLKE
+571 SEVLPIEDAIKYLKD
-586 SIQKSYGMKGQ
+586 SIEKSYGMKGQ
-597 NIVDMNNAAVDMT
+597 DIVDMNNKAVD
-610 KRELKEIKVPEAWK
+610 RASEELQEIKVKEEWK
-624 NLKKDVKEV
+624 NLGEDREGA

-641 KNMVRPIIELKED
+641 KNMVRPIINLEED

-666 GTYMSGTS
+666 GQYMAGTS
-674 QYEKRGIA
+674 RYEKRGIA
-682 PFVPEWKK
+682 LFVPEWNI

-712 LDKEEKAKAPEG
+712 LDEEQKAKAPEG
-724 FETIKAI
+724 FETKKAI
-731 GKGLEKYEFRMQVSP
+731 GKGLEGYEFRIQVSP

-758 CPAPNKALVMRPVE
+758 CPAPKKALAMKPID
-772 EQINKE
+772 EQIEKQ
-778 AENWIFAHEKIGYK
+778 ADNWEFAHGEVGYRN
-792 DDEIEAN
+792 DEIAPT
-799 NVKNSQFHQ
+799 NVKNSQFSQ

-822 TPYAKLVTQLFGNH
+822 TPYAKLITQLYGDH

-850 SSVPSMPYCTNKD
+850 SSVPSMPYCTNNN
-863 GHGPAWA
+863 GEGPAWA

-890 NKLQLETLIKKF
+890 NKFLLETLMKKF
-902 LALKLQSPL
+902 LELKVSTPL
-911 NEAFK
+911 NDAFN
-916 EWLENNNDFD
+916 EWLENNDDFEE
-926 GSKKA
+926 SKKA
-931 SIKIESLISNKTGN
+931 AIKIESLIANGTDN
-945 EEADK
+945 EEANK
-950 ILDRIINLKDY
+950 IIERIKSLKDY
-961 LVKKSVWVYG
+961 LVKKSVWIYG
-971 GDGWAYDIGFSGLD
+971 GDGWAYDIGFSGVD
-985 HVLASGE
+985 HVLASGD
-992 DINIMVFD
+992 DINIIVFD

-1061 AIKEAESYPGPSLII
+1061 AIKEAESYHGPSLII
-1076 AYSPCINHGLKAGMG
+1076 AYAPCINHGLKAGMG

-1097 KEAVLSGYW
+1097 KEAVASGYW

-1111 NPQLRL
+1111 NPLL
-1117 EGKNPFSLDSKDPTE
+1117 KEEGKNPFSLDSKDPTE
-1132 SFQEFLQGEVRYSSL
+1132 SFQEFLQGEVRYASL

-1152 ETADQLYSQAE
+1152 EDADRLYAEAE

-1169 LDSYKRMANQE
+1169 LESYKKMENK

>member
-1 MVLKRKKVTMDG
+1 MTIKRRKVTMDG
-13 NTAAAHVSYAFSEVA
+13 NTAAAHVSYAFSEVS

-48 DGRKNLFGNPVQV
+48 NGRLNLYGNPVSV

-72 AVHGSLVAGALTS
+72 AVHGSLAAGALTS
-85 TYTASQGFLLMIPDM
+85 TYTASQGLLLMIPDM

-120 TCSLNMYGDHQDVMA
+120 TCSINMYGDHQDVMA
-135 ARQTG
+135 ARATG
-140 FAFLASGSVQE
+140 FAMLASGSVQE
-151 IMDLSPVAHLAAIE
+151 IMDLSPVAHLSAIKAR
-165 GSVPFVNFFDGFRT
+165 VPFVNFFDGFRT
-179 SHEVQKIEVWDY
+179 SHEIQKIDVWDY
-191 DQFADLVDYDAI
+191 DQFEDMVDWKAI
-203 DRFKN
+203 DDFKN
-208 NSLNPNRPTMRGV
+208 DSLNPHRPTMRGV
-221 FEKNGYF
+221 FEKSGYF

-237 YSVIPGIVED
+237 YNGLPEIVVD

-259 YGLFNYEGDPNATD
+259 YSLFNYEGAEDATD
-273 VIVAMGSGTDTIQ
+273 IIIAMGSGTDTIQ
-286 QTVDYLNKNTDAKV
+286 QTVEELNKEGRKV
-300 GVLKVHLY
+300 GLVKVHLY
-308 RPFSAKHFLEKMP
+308 RPFSTKHLLEAIP
-321 KSVERI
+321 KTVERI
-327 AVLDRTKEKGSVG
+327 AVLDRTKEKGSAG
-340 EPLLLDVTQVYQE
+340 EPLYLDVLE
-353 SDRNPMIIGGRYGLG
+353 SFSDSDRNPKIIAGRYGLG
-368 QKDTTPAHFAAV
+368 QKDTRPAHIKSV
-380 FNNLRKNNPKNHFT
+380 FDNLAKDEPKNHFT
-394 IGIDDDVMNTSIEI
+394 VGIIDDVTNTSLEV
-408 DKDFVITDG
+408 DNSFVISDG
-417 ETTRCVFWGNG
+417 QTTRCIFWGNG

-435 NKSAIKIIGDNTDM
+435 NKNAIKIIGDNTDM

-459 KKSNGLTLSHL
+459 KKSNGLTMSHL

-476 IHAAYLIDEADFVSC
+476 IHAAYFIDEADFVSC

-504 NLKDGGIFL
+504 NLKEGGIFL
-513 LNTIWNEDELEEH
+513 LNTIWSEEELEEH
-526 LPNKM
+526 IPNYLLK
-531 KAEIANKN
+531 EIADKN

-544 VNASKIAQEVGLGNR
+544 VNASKIAQEVGLGHR

-571 SKVLNIDDAIKYLKE
+571 SEVLPIEDAIKYLKD
-586 SIQKSYGMKGQ
+586 SIEKSYGMKGQ
-597 NIVDMNNAAVDMT
+597 DIVDMNNKAVD
-610 KRELKEIKVPEAWK
+610 RASEELQEIKVKEEWK
-624 NLKKDVKEV
+624 NLGEDREGA

-641 KNMVRPIIELKED
+641 KNMVRPIINLEED

-666 GTYMSGTS
+666 GQYMAGTS
-674 QYEKRGIA
+674 RYEKRGIA
-682 PFVPEWKK
+682 LFVPEWNI

-712 LDKEEKAKAPEG
+712 LDEEQKAKAPEG
-724 FETIKAI
+724 FETKKAI
-731 GKGLEKYEFRMQVSP
+731 GKGLEGYEFRIQVSP

-758 CPAPNKALVMRPVE
+758 CPAPKKALAMKPID
-772 EQINKE
+772 EQIEKQ
-778 AENWIFAHEKIGYK
+778 AENWEFAHGEVGYRN
-792 DDEIEAN
+792 DEIAPT
-799 NVKNSQFHQ
+799 NVKNSQFSQ

-822 TPYAKLVTQLFGNH
+822 TPYAKLITQLYGDH

-850 SSVPSMPYCTNKD
+850 SSVPSMPYCTNNN
-863 GHGPAWA
+863 GEGPAWA

-890 NKLQLETLIKKF
+890 NKFLLETLMKKF
-902 LALKLQSPL
+902 LELKVSTPL
-911 NEAFK
+911 NDAFN
-916 EWLENNNDFD
+916 EWLENNDDFEE
-926 GSKKA
+926 SKKA
-931 SIKIESLISNKTGN
+931 AIKIESLIANETDN
-945 EEADK
+945 EEANK
-950 ILDRIINLKDY
+950 IIERIKSLKDY
-961 LVKKSVWVYG
+961 LVKKSVWIYG
-971 GDGWAYDIGFSGLD
+971 GDGWAYDIGFSGVD
-985 HVLASGE
+985 HVLASGD
-992 DINIMVFD
+992 DINIIVFD

-1061 AIKEAESYPGPSLII
+1061 AIKEAESYHGPSLII
-1076 AYSPCINHGLKAGMG
+1076 AYAPCINHGLKAGMG

-1097 KEAVLSGYW
+1097 KEAVASGYW

-1111 NPQLRL
+1111 NPLL
-1117 EGKNPFSLDSKDPTE
+1117 KEEGKNPFTLDSKDPTE
-1132 SFQEFLQGEVRYSSL
+1132 SFQEFLQGEVRYASL

-1152 ETADQLYSQAE
+1152 EDADRLYAEAE

-1169 LDSYKRMANQE
+1169 LESYKKMENK

>member
-1 MVLKRKKVTMDG
+1 MTIKRRKVTMDG
-13 NTAAAHVSYAFSEVA
+13 NTAAAHVSYAFSEVS

-48 DGRKNLFGNPVQV
+48 NGRLNLYGNPVSV

-72 AVHGSLVAGALTS
+72 AVHGSLAAGALTS
-85 TYTASQGFLLMIPDM
+85 TYTASQGLLLMIPDM

-120 TCSLNMYGDHQDVMA
+120 TCSINMYGDHQDVMA
-135 ARQTG
+135 ARATG
-140 FAFLASGSVQE
+140 FAMLASGSVQE
-151 IMDLSPVAHLAAIE
+151 IMDLSPVAHLSAIKAR
-165 GSVPFVNFFDGFRT
+165 VPFVNFFDGFRT
-179 SHEVQKIEVWDY
+179 SHEIQKIDVWDY
-191 DQFADLVDYDAI
+191 DQFEDMVDWKAI
-203 DRFKN
+203 DDFKN
-208 NSLNPNRPTMRGV
+208 DSLNPHRPTMRGV
-221 FEKNGYF
+221 FEKSGYF

-237 YSVIPGIVED
+237 YNGLPEIVVD

-259 YGLFNYEGDPNATD
+259 YSLFNYEGAEDATD
-273 VIVAMGSGTDTIQ
+273 VIIAMGSGTDTIQ
-286 QTVDYLNKNTDAKV
+286 QTVEELNKDGRKV
-300 GVLKVHLY
+300 GLVKVHLY
-308 RPFSAKHFLEKMP
+308 RPFSTKHLLEAIP
-321 KSVERI
+321 KTVERI
-327 AVLDRTKEKGSVG
+327 AVLDRTKEKGSAG
-340 EPLLLDVTQVYQE
+340 EPLYLDVLE
-353 SDRNPMIIGGRYGLG
+353 SFSDSDRNPKIIAGRYGLG
-368 QKDTTPAHFAAV
+368 QKDTRPAHIKSV
-380 FNNLRKNNPKNHFT
+380 FDNLAKDEPKNHFT
-394 IGIDDDVMNTSIEI
+394 VGIIDDVTNTSLEV
-408 DKDFVITDG
+408 DNSFVISDG
-417 ETTRCVFWGNG
+417 QTTRCIFWGNG

-435 NKSAIKIIGDNTDM
+435 NKNAIKIIGDNTDM

-459 KKSNGLTLSHL
+459 KKSNGLTMSHL

-476 IHAAYLIDEADFVSC
+476 IHAAYFIDEADFVSC

-504 NLKDGGIFL
+504 NLKEGGIFL
-513 LNTIWNEDELEEH
+513 LNTIWSEEELEEH
-526 LPNKM
+526 IPNYLLK
-531 KAEIANKN
+531 EIADKN

-544 VNASKIAQEVGLGNR
+544 VNASKIAQEVGLGHR

-571 SKVLNIDDAIKYLKE
+571 SEVLPIEDAIKYLKD
-586 SIQKSYGMKGQ
+586 SIEKSYGMKGQ
-597 NIVDMNNAAVDMT
+597 DIVDMNNKAVD
-610 KRELKEIKVPEAWK
+610 RASEELQEIKVKEEWK
-624 NLKKDVKEV
+624 NLGEDREGA

-641 KNMVRPIIELKED
+641 KNMVRPIINLEED

-666 GTYMSGTS
+666 GQYMAGTS
-674 QYEKRGIA
+674 RYEKRGIA
-682 PFVPEWKK
+682 LFVPEWNI

-712 LDKEEKAKAPEG
+712 LDEDQKAKAPEG
-724 FETIKAI
+724 FETKKAI
-731 GKGLEKYEFRMQVSP
+731 GKGLEGYEFRIQVSP

-758 CPAPNKALVMRPVE
+758 CPAPKKALAMKPID
-772 EQINKE
+772 EQIEKQ
-778 AENWIFAHEKIGYK
+778 AENWEYAHGEVGYRN
-792 DDEIEAN
+792 DEIAPT
-799 NVKNSQFHQ
+799 NVKNSQFSQ

-822 TPYAKLVTQLFGNH
+822 TPYAKLITQLYGDH

-850 SSVPSMPYCTNKD
+850 SSVPSMPYCTNNN
-863 GHGPAWA
+863 GEGPAWA

-890 NKLQLETLIKKF
+890 NKFLLETLMKKF
-902 LALKLQSPL
+902 LELKVSTPL
-911 NEAFK
+911 NDAFN
-916 EWLENNNDFD
+916 EWLENNDDFEE
-926 GSKKA
+926 SKKA
-931 SIKIESLISNKTGN
+931 AIKIESLIANETDN
-945 EEADK
+945 EEANK
-950 ILDRIINLKDY
+950 IIERIKSLKDY
-961 LVKKSVWVYG
+961 LVKKSVWIYG
-971 GDGWAYDIGFSGLD
+971 GDGWAYDIGFSGVD
-985 HVLASGE
+985 HVLASGD
-992 DINIMVFD
+992 DINIIVFD

-1061 AIKEAESYPGPSLII
+1061 AIKEAESYHGPSLII
-1076 AYSPCINHGLKAGMG
+1076 AYAPCINHGLKAGMG

-1097 KEAVLSGYW
+1097 KEAVASGYW

-1111 NPQLRL
+1111 NPLL
-1117 EGKNPFSLDSKDPTE
+1117 KEEGKNPFSLDSKDPTE
-1132 SFQEFLQGEVRYSSL
+1132 SFQEFLQGEVRYASL

-1152 ETADQLYSQAE
+1152 EDADRLYAEAE

-1169 LDSYKRMANQE
+1169 LESYKKMENK

>member
-1 MVLKRKKVTMDG
+1 MTIKRRKVTMDG
-13 NTAAAHVSYAFSEVA
+13 NTAAAHVSYAFSEVS

-48 DGRKNLFGNPVQV
+48 NGRLNLYGNPVSV

-72 AVHGSLVAGALTS
+72 AVHGSLAAGALTS
-85 TYTASQGFLLMIPDM
+85 TYTASQGLLLMIPDM

-120 TCSLNMYGDHQDVMA
+120 TCSINMYGDHQDVMA
-135 ARQTG
+135 ARATG
-140 FAFLASGSVQE
+140 FAMLASGSVQE
-151 IMDLSPVAHLAAIE
+151 IMDLSPVAHLSAIKAR
-165 GSVPFVNFFDGFRT
+165 VPFVNFFDGFRT
-179 SHEVQKIEVWDY
+179 SHEIQKIDVWDY
-191 DQFADLVDYDAI
+191 DQFEDMVDWKAI
-203 DRFKN
+203 DDFKN
-208 NSLNPNRPTMRGV
+208 DSLNPHRPTMRGV
-221 FEKNGYF
+221 FEKSGYF

-237 YSVIPGIVED
+237 YNGLPEIVLD

-259 YGLFNYEGDPNATD
+259 YSLFNYEGAEDATD
-273 VIVAMGSGTDTIQ
+273 IIIAMGSGTDTIQ
-286 QTVDYLNKNTDAKV
+286 QTVEELNKDGRKV
-300 GVLKVHLY
+300 GLVKVHLY
-308 RPFSAKHFLEKMP
+308 RPFSTKHLLEAIP
-321 KSVERI
+321 ETVERI
-327 AVLDRTKEKGSVG
+327 AVLDRTKEKGSAG
-340 EPLLLDVTQVYQE
+340 EPLYLDVLE
-353 SDRNPMIIGGRYGLG
+353 SFSDSDRNPKIIAGRYGLG
-368 QKDTTPAHFAAV
+368 QKDTRPAHIKSV
-380 FNNLRKNNPKNHFT
+380 FDNLAKDEPKNHFT
-394 IGIDDDVMNTSIEI
+394 VGIIDDVTNTSLEV
-408 DKDFVITDG
+408 DNSFVISDG
-417 ETTRCVFWGNG
+417 QTTRCIFWGNG

-435 NKSAIKIIGDNTDM
+435 NKNAIKIIGDNTDM

-459 KKSNGLTLSHL
+459 KKSNGLTMSHL

-476 IHAAYLIDEADFVSC
+476 IHAAYFIDEADFVSC

-504 NLKDGGIFL
+504 NLKEGGIFL
-513 LNTIWNEDELEEH
+513 LNTIWSEEELEEH
-526 LPNKM
+526 IPNYLLK
-531 KAEIANKN
+531 EIADKN

-544 VNASKIAQEVGLGNR
+544 VNASKIAQEVGLGHR

-571 SKVLNIDDAIKYLKE
+571 SEVLPIEDAIKYLKD
-586 SIQKSYGMKGQ
+586 SIEKSYGMKGQ
-597 NIVDMNNAAVDMT
+597 DIVDMNNKAVD
-610 KRELKEIKVPEAWK
+610 RASEELQEIKVKEEWK
-624 NLKKDVKEV
+624 NLGEDREGT

-641 KNMVRPIIELKED
+641 KNMVRPIINLEED

-666 GTYMSGTS
+666 GQYMAGTS
-674 QYEKRGIA
+674 RYEKRGIA
-682 PFVPEWKK
+682 LFVPEWNI

-712 LDKEEKAKAPEG
+712 LDEEQKAKAPEG
-724 FETIKAI
+724 FETKKAI
-731 GKGLEKYEFRMQVSP
+731 GKGLEGYEFRIQVSP

-758 CPAPNKALVMRPVE
+758 CPAPKKALAMKPID
-772 EQINKE
+772 EQIEKQ
-778 AENWIFAHEKIGYK
+778 AENWEFAHGEVGYRN
-792 DDEIEAN
+792 DEIAPT
-799 NVKNSQFHQ
+799 NVKNSQFSQ

-822 TPYAKLVTQLFGNH
+822 TPYAKLITQLYGDH

-850 SSVPSMPYCTNKD
+850 SSVPSMPYCANKD
-863 GHGPAWA
+863 GEGPAWA

-890 NKLQLETLIKKF
+890 NKFLLETLMKKF
-902 LALKLQSPL
+902 LELKVSTPL
-911 NEAFK
+911 NDAFN
-916 EWLENNNDFD
+916 EWLENNDDFEE
-926 GSKKA
+926 SKKA
-931 SIKIESLISNKTGN
+931 AIKIESLIANETDN
-945 EEADK
+945 EEANK
-950 ILDRIINLKDY
+950 IIERIKSLKDY
-961 LVKKSVWVYG
+961 LVKKSVWIYG
-971 GDGWAYDIGFSGLD
+971 GDGWAYDIGFSGVD
-985 HVLASGE
+985 HVLASGD
-992 DINIMVFD
+992 DINIIVFD

-1061 AIKEAESYPGPSLII
+1061 AIKEAESYHGPSLII
-1076 AYSPCINHGLKAGMG
+1076 AYAPCINHGLKAGMG

-1097 KEAVLSGYW
+1097 KEAVASGYW

-1111 NPQLRL
+1111 NPLL
-1117 EGKNPFSLDSKDPTE
+1117 KEEGKNPFTLDSKDPTE
-1132 SFQEFLQGEVRYSSL
+1132 SFQEFLQGEVRYASL

-1152 ETADQLYSQAE
+1152 EDADRLYAEAE

-1169 LDSYKRMANQE
+1169 LESYKKMENK

>member
-1 MVLKRKKVTMDG
+1 MTIKRRKVTMDG
-13 NTAAAHVSYAFSEVA
+13 NTAAAHVSYAFSEVS

-48 DGRKNLFGNPVQV
+48 NGRLNLYGNPVSV

-72 AVHGSLVAGALTS
+72 AVHGSLAAGALTS
-85 TYTASQGFLLMIPDM
+85 TYTASQGLLLMIPDM

-120 TCSLNMYGDHQDVMA
+120 TCSINMYGDHQDVMA
-135 ARQTG
+135 ARATG
-140 FAFLASGSVQE
+140 FAMLASGSVQE
-151 IMDLSPVAHLAAIE
+151 IMDLSPVAHLSAIKAR
-165 GSVPFVNFFDGFRT
+165 VPFVNFFDGFRT
-179 SHEVQKIEVWDY
+179 SHEIQKIDVWDY
-191 DQFADLVDYDAI
+191 DQFEDMVDWKAI
-203 DRFKN
+203 DDFKN
-208 NSLNPNRPTMRGV
+208 DSLNPHRPTMRGV
-221 FEKNGYF
+221 FEKSGYF

-237 YSVIPGIVED
+237 YNGLPEIVID

-259 YGLFNYEGDPNATD
+259 YSLFNYEGAEDATD
-273 VIVAMGSGTDTIQ
+273 IIIAMGSGTDTIQ
-286 QTVDYLNKNTDAKV
+286 QTVEELNKEGRKV
-300 GVLKVHLY
+300 GLVKVHLY
-308 RPFSAKHFLEKMP
+308 RPFSTKHLLEAIP
-321 KSVERI
+321 KTVERI
-327 AVLDRTKEKGSVG
+327 AVLDRTKEKGSAG
-340 EPLLLDVTQVYQE
+340 EPLYLDVLE
-353 SDRNPMIIGGRYGLG
+353 SFSDSDRNPKIIAGRYGLG
-368 QKDTTPAHFAAV
+368 QKDTRPAHIKSV
-380 FNNLRKNNPKNHFT
+380 FDNLAKDEPKNHFT
-394 IGIDDDVMNTSIEI
+394 VGIIDDVTNTSLEV
-408 DKDFVITDG
+408 DNSFVISDG
-417 ETTRCVFWGNG
+417 QTTRCIFWGNG

-435 NKSAIKIIGDNTDM
+435 NKNAIKIIGDNTDM

-459 KKSNGLTLSHL
+459 KKSNGLTMSHL

-476 IHAAYLIDEADFVSC
+476 IHAAYFIDEADFVSC

-504 NLKDGGIFL
+504 NLKEGGIFL
-513 LNTIWNEDELEEH
+513 LNTIWSEEELEEH
-526 LPNKM
+526 IPNYLLK
-531 KAEIANKN
+531 EIADKN

-544 VNASKIAQEVGLGNR
+544 VNASKIAQEVGLGHR

-571 SKVLNIDDAIKYLKE
+571 SEVLPIEDAIKYLKD
-586 SIQKSYGMKGQ
+586 SIEKSYGMKGQ
-597 NIVDMNNAAVDMT
+597 DIVDMNNKAVD
-610 KRELKEIKVPEAWK
+610 RASEELQEIKVKEEWK
-624 NLKKDVKEV
+624 NLGEDREGA

-641 KNMVRPIIELKED
+641 KNMVRPIINLEED

-666 GTYMSGTS
+666 GQYMAGTS
-674 QYEKRGIA
+674 RYEKRGIA
-682 PFVPEWKK
+682 LFVPEWNI

-712 LDKEEKAKAPEG
+712 LDEDQKAKAPEG
-724 FETIKAI
+724 FETKKAI
-731 GKGLEKYEFRMQVSP
+731 GKGLEGYEFRIQVSP

-758 CPAPNKALVMRPVE
+758 CPAPKKALAMKPID
-772 EQINKE
+772 EQIEKQ
-778 AENWIFAHEKIGYK
+778 AENWEYAHGEVGYRN
-792 DDEIEAN
+792 DEIAPT
-799 NVKNSQFHQ
+799 NVKNSQFSQ

-822 TPYAKLVTQLFGNH
+822 TPYAKLITQLYGDH

-850 SSVPSMPYCTNKD
+850 SSVPSMPYCTNNN
-863 GHGPAWA
+863 GEGPAWA

-890 NKLQLETLIKKF
+890 NKFLLETLMKKF
-902 LALKLQSPL
+902 LELKVSTPL
-911 NEAFK
+911 NDAFN
-916 EWLENNNDFD
+916 EWLENNDDFEE
-926 GSKKA
+926 SKKA
-931 SIKIESLISNKTGN
+931 AIKIESLIANETDN
-945 EEADK
+945 EEANK
-950 ILDRIINLKDY
+950 IIERIKSLKDY
-961 LVKKSVWVYG
+961 LVKKSVWIYG
-971 GDGWAYDIGFSGLD
+971 GDGWAYDIGFSGVD
-985 HVLASGE
+985 HVLASGD
-992 DINIMVFD
+992 DINIIVFD

-1061 AIKEAESYPGPSLII
+1061 AIKEAESYHGPSLII
-1076 AYSPCINHGLKAGMG
+1076 AYAPCINHGLKAGMG

-1097 KEAVLSGYW
+1097 KEAVASGYW

-1111 NPQLRL
+1111 NPLL
-1117 EGKNPFSLDSKDPTE
+1117 KEEGKNPFSLDSKDPTE
-1132 SFQEFLQGEVRYSSL
+1132 SFQEFLQGEVRYASL

-1152 ETADQLYSQAE
+1152 EDADRLYAEAE

-1169 LDSYKRMANQE
+1169 LESYKKMENK

>member
-1 MVLKRKKVTMDG
+1 MTIKRRKVTMDG
-13 NTAAAHVSYAFSEVA
+13 NTAAAHVSYAFSEVS

-48 DGRKNLFGNPVQV
+48 NGRLNLYGNPVSV

-72 AVHGSLVAGALTS
+72 AVHGSLAAGALTS
-85 TYTASQGFLLMIPDM
+85 TYTASQGLLLMIPDM

-120 TCSLNMYGDHQDVMA
+120 TCSINMYGDHQDVMA
-135 ARQTG
+135 ARATG
-140 FAFLASGSVQE
+140 FAMLASGSVQE
-151 IMDLSPVAHLAAIE
+151 IMDLSPVAHLSAIKAR
-165 GSVPFVNFFDGFRT
+165 VPFVNFFDGFRT
-179 SHEVQKIEVWDY
+179 SHEIQKIDVWDY
-191 DQFADLVDYDAI
+191 DQFEDMVDWKAI
-203 DRFKN
+203 DDFKN
-208 NSLNPNRPTMRGV
+208 DSLNPHRPTMRGV
-221 FEKNGYF
+221 FEKSGYF

-237 YSVIPGIVED
+237 YNGLPEIVVD

-259 YGLFNYEGDPNATD
+259 YSLFNYEGAEDATD
-273 VIVAMGSGTDTIQ
+273 IIIAMGSGTDTIQ
-286 QTVDYLNKNTDAKV
+286 QTVEELNKDGRKV
-300 GVLKVHLY
+300 GLVKVHLY
-308 RPFSAKHFLEKMP
+308 RPFSTKHLLEAIP
-321 KSVERI
+321 ETVERI
-327 AVLDRTKEKGSVG
+327 AVLDRTKEKGSAG
-340 EPLLLDVTQVYQE
+340 EPLYLDVLE
-353 SDRNPMIIGGRYGLG
+353 SFSDSDRNPKIIAGRYGLG
-368 QKDTTPAHFAAV
+368 QKDTRPAHIKSV
-380 FNNLRKNNPKNHFT
+380 FDNLAKDEPKNHFT
-394 IGIDDDVMNTSIEI
+394 VGIIDDVTNTSLEV
-408 DKDFVITDG
+408 DNSFVISDG
-417 ETTRCVFWGNG
+417 QTTRCIFWGNG

-435 NKSAIKIIGDNTDM
+435 NKNAIKIIGDNTDM

-459 KKSNGLTLSHL
+459 KKSNGLTMSHL

-476 IHAAYLIDEADFVSC
+476 IHAAYFIDEADFVSC

-504 NLKDGGIFL
+504 NLKEGGIFL
-513 LNTIWNEDELEEH
+513 LNTIWSEEELEEH
-526 LPNKM
+526 IPNYLLK
-531 KAEIANKN
+531 EIADKN

-544 VNASKIAQEVGLGNR
+544 VNASKIAQEVGLGHR

-571 SKVLNIDDAIKYLKE
+571 SEVLPIEDAIKYLKD
-586 SIQKSYGMKGQ
+586 SIEKSYGMKGQ
-597 NIVDMNNAAVDMT
+597 DIVDMNNKAVD
-610 KRELKEIKVPEAWK
+610 RASEELQEIKVKEEWK
-624 NLKKDVKEV
+624 NLGEDREGT

-641 KNMVRPIIELKED
+641 KNMVRPIINLEED

-666 GTYMSGTS
+666 GQYMAGTS
-674 QYEKRGIA
+674 RYEKRGIA
-682 PFVPEWKK
+682 LFVPEWNI

-712 LDKEEKAKAPEG
+712 LDEEQKKKAPEG
-724 FETIKAI
+724 FETKKAI
-731 GKGLEKYEFRMQVSP
+731 GKGLEGYEFRIQVSP

-758 CPAPNKALVMRPVE
+758 CPAPKKALAMKPID
-772 EQINKE
+772 EQIEKQ
-778 AENWIFAHEKIGYK
+778 AENWEYAHGEVGYRN
-792 DDEIEAN
+792 DEIAPT
-799 NVKNSQFHQ
+799 NVKNSQFSQ

-822 TPYAKLVTQLFGNH
+822 TPYAKLITQLYGDH

-850 SSVPSMPYCTNKD
+850 SSVPSMPYCTNNN
-863 GHGPAWA
+863 GEGPAWA

-890 NKLQLETLIKKF
+890 NKFLLETLMKKF
-902 LALKLQSPL
+902 LELKVSTPL
-911 NEAFK
+911 NDAFN
-916 EWLENNNDFD
+916 EWLENNDDFEE
-926 GSKKA
+926 SKKA
-931 SIKIESLISNKTGN
+931 AIKIESLIANKTDN
-945 EEADK
+945 DEANK
-950 ILDRIINLKDY
+950 IIERIKSLKDY
-961 LVKKSVWVYG
+961 LVKKSVWIYG
-971 GDGWAYDIGFSGLD
+971 GDGWAYDIGFSGVD
-985 HVLASGE
+985 HVLASGD
-992 DINIMVFD
+992 DINIIVFD

-1061 AIKEAESYPGPSLII
+1061 AIKEAESYHGPSLII
-1076 AYSPCINHGLKAGMG
+1076 AYAPCINHGLKAGMG

-1097 KEAVLSGYW
+1097 KEAVASGYW

-1111 NPQLRL
+1111 NPLL
-1117 EGKNPFSLDSKDPTE
+1117 KEEGKNPFSLDSKDPTE
-1132 SFQEFLQGEVRYSSL
+1132 SFQEFLQGEVRYASL

-1152 ETADQLYSQAE
+1152 EDADSLYAEAE

-1169 LDSYKRMANQE
+1169 LESYKKMENK

>member
-1 MVLKRKKVTMDG
+1 MTIKRRKVTMDG
-13 NTAAAHVSYAFSEVA
+13 NTAAAHVSYAFSEVS

-48 DGRKNLFGNPVQV
+48 NGRLNLYGNPVSV
-61 TEMQH
+61 TERQH

-72 AVHGSLVAGALTS
+72 AVHGSLAAGALTS
-85 TYTASQGFLLMIPDM
+85 TYTASQGLLLMIPDM

-120 TCSLNMYGDHQDVMA
+120 TCSINMYGDHQDVMA
-135 ARQTG
+135 ARATG
-140 FAFLASGSVQE
+140 FAMLASGSVQE
-151 IMDLSPVAHLAAIE
+151 IMDLSPVAHLSAIKAR
-165 GSVPFVNFFDGFRT
+165 VPFVNFFDGFRT
-179 SHEVQKIEVWDY
+179 SHEIQKIDVWDY
-191 DQFADLVDYDAI
+191 DQFEDMVDWKAI
-203 DRFKN
+203 DDFKN
-208 NSLNPNRPTMRGV
+208 DSLNPHRPTMRGV
-221 FEKNGYF
+221 FEKSGYF

-237 YSVIPGIVED
+237 YNGLPEIVVD

-259 YGLFNYEGDPNATD
+259 YSLFNYEGAEDATD
-273 VIVAMGSGTDTIQ
+273 IIIAMGSGTDTIQ
-286 QTVDYLNKNTDAKV
+286 QTVEELNKDGRKV
-300 GVLKVHLY
+300 GLVKVHLY
-308 RPFSAKHFLEKMP
+308 RPFSTKHLLEAIP
-321 KSVERI
+321 KTVERI
-327 AVLDRTKEKGSVG
+327 AVLDRTKEKGSAG
-340 EPLLLDVTQVYQE
+340 EPLYLDVLE
-353 SDRNPMIIGGRYGLG
+353 SFSDSDRNPKIIAGRYGLG
-368 QKDTTPAHFAAV
+368 QKDTRPAHIKSV
-380 FNNLRKNNPKNHFT
+380 FDNLAKDEPKNHFT
-394 IGIDDDVMNTSIEI
+394 VGIIDDVTNTSLEV
-408 DKDFVITDG
+408 DNSFVISDG
-417 ETTRCVFWGNG
+417 QTTRCIFWGNG

-435 NKSAIKIIGDNTDM
+435 NKNAIKIIGDNTDM

-459 KKSNGLTLSHL
+459 KKSNGLTMSHL

-476 IHAAYLIDEADFVSC
+476 IHAAYFIDEADFVSC

-504 NLKDGGIFL
+504 NLKEGGIFL
-513 LNTIWNEDELEEH
+513 LNTIWSEEELEEH
-526 LPNKM
+526 IPNYLLK
-531 KAEIANKN
+531 EIADKN

-544 VNASKIAQEVGLGNR
+544 VNASKIAQEVGLGHR

-571 SKVLNIDDAIKYLKE
+571 SEVLPIEDAIKYLKD
-586 SIQKSYGMKGQ
+586 SIEKSYGMKGQ
-597 NIVDMNNAAVDMT
+597 DIVDMNNKAVD
-610 KRELKEIKVPEAWK
+610 RASEELQEIKVKEEWK
-624 NLKKDVKEV
+624 NLGEDREGT

-641 KNMVRPIIELKED
+641 KNMVRPIINLEED

-666 GTYMSGTS
+666 GQYMAGTS
-674 QYEKRGIA
+674 RYEKRGIA
-682 PFVPEWKK
+682 LFVPEWNI

-712 LDKEEKAKAPEG
+712 LDEEQKAKAPEG
-724 FETIKAI
+724 FETKKAI
-731 GKGLEKYEFRMQVSP
+731 GKGLEGYEFRIQVSP

-758 CPAPNKALVMRPVE
+758 CPAPKKALAMKPID
-772 EQINKE
+772 EQIEKQ
-778 AENWIFAHEKIGYK
+778 AENWEYAHGEVGYRN
-792 DDEIEAN
+792 DEIAPT
-799 NVKNSQFHQ
+799 NVKNSQFSQ

-822 TPYAKLVTQLFGNH
+822 TPYAKLITQLYGDH

-850 SSVPSMPYCTNKD
+850 SSVPSMPYCTNNN
-863 GHGPAWA
+863 GEGPAWA

-890 NKLQLETLIKKF
+890 NKFLLETLMKKF
-902 LALKLQSPL
+902 LELKVSTPL
-911 NEAFK
+911 NDAFN
-916 EWLENNNDFD
+916 EWLENNDDFEE
-926 GSKKA
+926 SKKA
-931 SIKIESLISNKTGN
+931 AIKIESLIANETDNDEANKII
-945 EEADK
+945 E
-950 ILDRIINLKDY
+950 RIKSLKDY
-961 LVKKSVWVYG
+961 LVKKSVWIYG
-971 GDGWAYDIGFSGLD
+971 GDGWAYDIGFSGVD
-985 HVLASGE
+985 HVLASGD
-992 DINIMVFD
+992 DINIIVFD

-1061 AIKEAESYPGPSLII
+1061 AIKEAESYHGPSLII
-1076 AYSPCINHGLKAGMG
+1076 AYAPCINHGLKAGMG

-1097 KEAVLSGYW
+1097 KEAVASGYW

-1111 NPQLRL
+1111 NPLL
-1117 EGKNPFSLDSKDPTE
+1117 KEEGKNPFSLDSKDPTE
-1132 SFQEFLQGEVRYSSL
+1132 SFQEFLQGEVRYASL

-1152 ETADQLYSQAE
+1152 EDADRLYAEAE

-1169 LDSYKRMANQE
+1169 LESYKKMENK

>member
-1 MVLKRKKVTMDG
+1 MTIKRRKVTMDG
-13 NTAAAHVSYAFSEVA
+13 NTAAAHVSYAFSEVS

-48 DGRKNLFGNPVQV
+48 NGRLNLYGNPVSV

-72 AVHGSLVAGALTS
+72 AVHGSLAAGALTS
-85 TYTASQGFLLMIPDM
+85 TYTASQGLLLMIPDM

-120 TCSLNMYGDHQDVMA
+120 TCSINMYGDHQDVMA
-135 ARQTG
+135 ARATG
-140 FAFLASGSVQE
+140 FAMLASGSVQE
-151 IMDLSPVAHLAAIE
+151 IMDLSPVAHLSAIKAR
-165 GSVPFVNFFDGFRT
+165 VPFVNFFDGFRT
-179 SHEVQKIEVWDY
+179 SHEIQKIDVWDY
-191 DQFADLVDYDAI
+191 DQFEDMVDWKAI
-203 DRFKN
+203 DDFKN
-208 NSLNPNRPTMRGV
+208 DSLNPHRPTMRGV
-221 FEKNGYF
+221 FEKSGYF

-237 YSVIPGIVED
+237 YNGLPEIVVD

-259 YGLFNYEGDPNATD
+259 YSLFNYEGAEDATD
-273 VIVAMGSGTDTIQ
+273 IIIAMGSGTDTIQ
-286 QTVDYLNKNTDAKV
+286 QTVEELNKDGRKV
-300 GVLKVHLY
+300 GLVKVHLY
-308 RPFSAKHFLEKMP
+308 RPFSTKHLLEAIP
-321 KSVERI
+321 KTVERI
-327 AVLDRTKEKGSVG
+327 AVLDRTKEKGSAG
-340 EPLLLDVTQVYQE
+340 EPLYLDVLE
-353 SDRNPMIIGGRYGLG
+353 SFSDSDRNPKIIAGRYGLG
-368 QKDTTPAHFAAV
+368 QKDTRPAHIKSV
-380 FNNLRKNNPKNHFT
+380 FDNLAKDEPKNHFT
-394 IGIDDDVMNTSIEI
+394 VGIIDDVTNTSLEV
-408 DKDFVITDG
+408 DNSFVISDG
-417 ETTRCVFWGNG
+417 QTTRCIFWGNG

-435 NKSAIKIIGDNTDM
+435 NKNAIKIIGDNTDM

-459 KKSNGLTLSHL
+459 KKSNGLTMSHL

-476 IHAAYLIDEADFVSC
+476 IHAAYFIDEADFVSC

-504 NLKDGGIFL
+504 NLKEGGIFL
-513 LNTIWNEDELEEH
+513 LNTIWSEEELEEH
-526 LPNKM
+526 IPNYLLK
-531 KAEIANKN
+531 EIADKN

-544 VNASKIAQEVGLGNR
+544 VNASKIAQEVGLGHR

-571 SKVLNIDDAIKYLKE
+571 SEVLPIEDAIKYLKD
-586 SIQKSYGMKGQ
+586 SIEKSYGMKGQ
-597 NIVDMNNAAVDMT
+597 DIVDMNNKAVD
-610 KRELKEIKVPEAWK
+610 RASEELQEIKVKEEWK
-624 NLKKDVKEV
+624 NLGEDREGA

-641 KNMVRPIIELKED
+641 KNMVRPIINLEED

-666 GTYMSGTS
+666 GQYMAGTS
-674 QYEKRGIA
+674 RYEKRGIA
-682 PFVPEWKK
+682 LFVPEWNI

-712 LDKEEKAKAPEG
+712 LDEEQKAKAPEG
-724 FETIKAI
+724 FETKKAI
-731 GKGLEKYEFRMQVSP
+731 GKGLEGYEFRIQVSP

-758 CPAPNKALVMRPVE
+758 CPAPKKALAMKPID
-772 EQINKE
+772 EQIEKQ
-778 AENWIFAHEKIGYK
+778 AENWEYAHGEVGYRN
-792 DDEIEAN
+792 DEIAPT
-799 NVKNSQFHQ
+799 NVKNSQFSQ

-822 TPYAKLVTQLFGNH
+822 TPYAKLITQLYGDH

-850 SSVPSMPYCTNKD
+850 SSVPSMPYCTNNN
-863 GHGPAWA
+863 GEGPAWA

-890 NKLQLETLIKKF
+890 NKFLLETLMKKF
-902 LALKLQSPL
+902 LELKVSTPL
-911 NEAFK
+911 NDAFN
-916 EWLENNNDFD
+916 EWLENNDDFEE
-926 GSKKA
+926 SKKA
-931 SIKIESLISNKTGN
+931 AIKIESLIANETDS
-945 EEADK
+945 EEANK
-950 ILDRIINLKDY
+950 IIERIKSLKDY
-961 LVKKSVWVYG
+961 LVKKSVWIYG
-971 GDGWAYDIGFSGLD
+971 GDGWAYDIGFSGVD
-985 HVLASGE
+985 HVLASGD
-992 DINIMVFD
+992 DINIIVFD

-1061 AIKEAESYPGPSLII
+1061 AIKEAESYHGPSLII
-1076 AYSPCINHGLKAGMG
+1076 AYAPCINHGLKAGMG

-1097 KEAVLSGYW
+1097 KEAVASGYW

-1111 NPQLRL
+1111 NPLL
-1117 EGKNPFSLDSKDPTE
+1117 KEEGKNPFSLDSKDPTE
-1132 SFQEFLQGEVRYSSL
+1132 SFQEFLQGEVRYASL

-1152 ETADQLYSQAE
+1152 EDADRLYAEAE

-1169 LDSYKRMANQE
+1169 LESYKKMENK

>member
-1 MVLKRKKVTMDG
+1 MTIKRRKVTMDG
-13 NTAAAHVSYAFSEVA
+13 NTAAAHVSYAFSEVS

-48 DGRKNLFGNPVQV
+48 NGRLNLYGNPVSV

-72 AVHGSLVAGALTS
+72 AVHGSLAAGALTS
-85 TYTASQGFLLMIPDM
+85 TYTASQGLLLMIPDM

-120 TCSLNMYGDHQDVMA
+120 TCSINMYGDHQDVMA
-135 ARQTG
+135 ARATG
-140 FAFLASGSVQE
+140 FAMLASGSVQE
-151 IMDLSPVAHLAAIE
+151 IMDLSPVAHLSAIKAR
-165 GSVPFVNFFDGFRT
+165 VPFVNFFDGFRT
-179 SHEVQKIEVWDY
+179 SHEIQKIDVWDY
-191 DQFADLVDYDAI
+191 DQFEDMVDWKAI
-203 DRFKN
+203 DDFKN
-208 NSLNPNRPTMRGV
+208 DSLNPHRPTMRGV
-221 FEKNGYF
+221 FEKSGYF

-237 YSVIPGIVED
+237 YNGLPEIVLD

-259 YGLFNYEGDPNATD
+259 YSLFNYEGAEDATD
-273 VIVAMGSGTDTIQ
+273 IIIAMGSGTDTIQ
-286 QTVDYLNKNTDAKV
+286 QTVEELNKDGRKV
-300 GVLKVHLY
+300 GLVKVHLY
-308 RPFSAKHFLEKMP
+308 RPFSTKHLLEAIP
-321 KSVERI
+321 KTVERI
-327 AVLDRTKEKGSVG
+327 AVLDRTKEKGSAG
-340 EPLLLDVTQVYQE
+340 EPLYLDVLE
-353 SDRNPMIIGGRYGLG
+353 SFSDSDRNPKIIAGRYGLG
-368 QKDTTPAHFAAV
+368 QKDTRPAHIKSV
-380 FNNLRKNNPKNHFT
+380 FDNLAKDEPKNHFT
-394 IGIDDDVMNTSIEI
+394 VGIIDDVTNTSLEV
-408 DKDFVITDG
+408 DNSFVISDG
-417 ETTRCVFWGNG
+417 QTTRCIFWGNG

-435 NKSAIKIIGDNTDM
+435 NKNAIKIIGDNTDM

-459 KKSNGLTLSHL
+459 KKSNGLTMSHL

-476 IHAAYLIDEADFVSC
+476 IHAAYFIDEADFVSC

-504 NLKDGGIFL
+504 NLKEGGIFL
-513 LNTIWNEDELEEH
+513 LNTIWSEEELEEH
-526 LPNKM
+526 IPNYLLK
-531 KAEIANKN
+531 EIADKN

-544 VNASKIAQEVGLGNR
+544 VNASKIAQEVGLGHR

-571 SKVLNIDDAIKYLKE
+571 SEVLPIEDAIKYLKD
-586 SIQKSYGMKGQ
+586 SIEKSYGMKGQ
-597 NIVDMNNAAVDMT
+597 DIVDMNNKAVD
-610 KRELKEIKVPEAWK
+610 RASEELQEIKVKEEWK
-624 NLKKDVKEV
+624 NLGEDREGA

-641 KNMVRPIIELKED
+641 KNMVRPIINLEED

-666 GTYMSGTS
+666 GQYMAGTS
-674 QYEKRGIA
+674 RYEKRGIA
-682 PFVPEWKK
+682 LFVPEWNI

-712 LDKEEKAKAPEG
+712 LDEEQKAKAPEG
-724 FETIKAI
+724 FETKKAI
-731 GKGLEKYEFRMQVSP
+731 GKGLEGYEFRIQVSP

-758 CPAPNKALVMRPVE
+758 CPAPKKALAMKPID
-772 EQINKE
+772 EQIEKQ
-778 AENWIFAHEKIGYK
+778 AENWEYAHGEVGYRN
-792 DDEIEAN
+792 DEIAPT
-799 NVKNSQFHQ
+799 NVKNSQFSQ

-822 TPYAKLVTQLFGNH
+822 TPYAKLITQLYGDH

-850 SSVPSMPYCTNKD
+850 SSVPSMPYCTNNN
-863 GHGPAWA
+863 GEGPAWA

-890 NKLQLETLIKKF
+890 NKFLLETLMKKF
-902 LALKLQSPL
+902 LELKVSTPL
-911 NEAFK
+911 NDAFN
-916 EWLENNNDFD
+916 EWLENNDDFEE
-926 GSKKA
+926 SKKA
-931 SIKIESLISNKTGN
+931 AIKIESLIANGTDN
-945 EEADK
+945 EEANK
-950 ILDRIINLKDY
+950 IIERIKSLKDY
-961 LVKKSVWVYG
+961 LVKKSVWIYG
-971 GDGWAYDIGFSGLD
+971 GDGWAYDIGFSGVD
-985 HVLASGE
+985 HVLASGD
-992 DINIMVFD
+992 DINIIVFD

-1061 AIKEAESYPGPSLII
+1061 AIKEAESYHGPSLII
-1076 AYSPCINHGLKAGMG
+1076 AYAPCINHGLKAGMG

-1097 KEAVLSGYW
+1097 KEAVASGYW

-1111 NPQLRL
+1111 NPLL
-1117 EGKNPFSLDSKDPTE
+1117 KEEGKNPFSLDSKDPTE
-1132 SFQEFLQGEVRYSSL
+1132 SFQEFLQGEVRYASL

-1152 ETADQLYSQAE
+1152 EDADRLYAEAE

-1169 LDSYKRMANQE
+1169 LESYKKMENK

>member
-1 MVLKRKKVTMDG
+1 MTIKRRKVTMDG
-13 NTAAAHVSYAFSEVA
+13 NTAAAHVSYAFSEVS

-48 DGRKNLFGNPVQV
+48 NGRLNLYGNPVSV

-72 AVHGSLVAGALTS
+72 AVHGSLAAGALTS
-85 TYTASQGFLLMIPDM
+85 TYTASQGLLLMIPDM

-120 TCSLNMYGDHQDVMA
+120 TCSINMYGDHQDVMA
-135 ARQTG
+135 ARATG
-140 FAFLASGSVQE
+140 FAMLASGSVQE
-151 IMDLSPVAHLAAIE
+151 IMDLSPVAHLSAIKAR
-165 GSVPFVNFFDGFRT
+165 VPFVNFFDGFRT
-179 SHEVQKIEVWDY
+179 SHEIQKIDVWDY
-191 DQFADLVDYDAI
+191 DQFEDMVDWKAI
-203 DRFKN
+203 DDFKN
-208 NSLNPNRPTMRGV
+208 DSLNPHRPTMRGV
-221 FEKNGYF
+221 FEKSGYF

-237 YSVIPGIVED
+237 YNGLPEIVVD

-259 YGLFNYEGDPNATD
+259 YSLFNYEGAEDATD
-273 VIVAMGSGTDTIQ
+273 IIIAMGSGTDTIQ
-286 QTVDYLNKNTDAKV
+286 QTVEELNKDGRKV
-300 GVLKVHLY
+300 GLVKVHLY
-308 RPFSAKHFLEKMP
+308 RPFSTKHLLEAIP
-321 KSVERI
+321 ETVERI
-327 AVLDRTKEKGSVG
+327 AVLDRTKEKGSAG
-340 EPLLLDVTQVYQE
+340 EPLYLDVLE
-353 SDRNPMIIGGRYGLG
+353 SFSDSDRNPKIIAGRYGLG
-368 QKDTTPAHFAAV
+368 QKDTRPAHIKSV
-380 FNNLRKNNPKNHFT
+380 FDNLAKDEPKNHFT
-394 IGIDDDVMNTSIEI
+394 VGIIDDVTNTSLEV
-408 DKDFVITDG
+408 DNSFVISDG
-417 ETTRCVFWGNG
+417 QTTRCIFWGNG

-435 NKSAIKIIGDNTDM
+435 NKNAIKIIGDNTDM

-459 KKSNGLTLSHL
+459 KKSNGLTMSHL

-476 IHAAYLIDEADFVSC
+476 VHAAYFIDEADFVSC

-504 NLKDGGIFL
+504 NLKEGGIFL
-513 LNTIWNEDELEEH
+513 LNTIWSEEELEEH
-526 LPNKM
+526 IPNYLLK
-531 KAEIANKN
+531 EIADKN

-544 VNASKIAQEVGLGNR
+544 VNASKIAQEVGLGHR

-571 SKVLNIDDAIKYLKE
+571 SEVLPIEDAIKYLKD
-586 SIQKSYGMKGQ
+586 SIEKSYGMKGQ
-597 NIVDMNNAAVDMT
+597 DIVDMNNKAVD
-610 KRELKEIKVPEAWK
+610 RASEELQEIKVKEEWK
-624 NLKKDVKEV
+624 NLGEDREGT

-641 KNMVRPIIELKED
+641 KNMVRPIINLEED

-666 GTYMSGTS
+666 GQYMAGTS
-674 QYEKRGIA
+674 RYEKRGIA
-682 PFVPEWKK
+682 LFVPEWNI

-712 LDKEEKAKAPEG
+712 LDEEQKAKAPEG
-724 FETIKAI
+724 FETKKAI
-731 GKGLEKYEFRMQVSP
+731 GKGLEGYEFRIQVSP

-758 CPAPNKALVMRPVE
+758 CPAPKKALAMKPID
-772 EQINKE
+772 EQIEKQ
-778 AENWIFAHEKIGYK
+778 AENWEYAHGEVGYRN
-792 DDEIEAN
+792 DEIAPT
-799 NVKNSQFHQ
+799 NVKNSQFSQ

-822 TPYAKLVTQLFGNH
+822 TPYAKLITQLYGDH

-850 SSVPSMPYCTNKD
+850 SSVPSMPYCTNNN
-863 GHGPAWA
+863 GEGPAWA

-890 NKLQLETLIKKF
+890 NKFLLETLMKKF
-902 LALKLQSPL
+902 LELKVSTPL
-911 NEAFK
+911 NDAFN
-916 EWLENNNDFD
+916 EWLENNDDFEE
-926 GSKKA
+926 SKKA
-931 SIKIESLISNKTGN
+931 AIKIESLIANETDNDEANKII
-945 EEADK
+945 E
-950 ILDRIINLKDY
+950 RIKSLKDY
-961 LVKKSVWVYG
+961 LVKKSVWIYG
-971 GDGWAYDIGFSGLD
+971 GDGWAYDIGFSGVD
-985 HVLASGE
+985 HVLASGD
-992 DINIMVFD
+992 DINIIVFD

-1061 AIKEAESYPGPSLII
+1061 AIKEAESYHGPSLII
-1076 AYSPCINHGLKAGMG
+1076 AYAPCINHGLKAGMG

-1097 KEAVLSGYW
+1097 KEAVASGYW

-1111 NPQLRL
+1111 NPLL
-1117 EGKNPFSLDSKDPTE
+1117 KEEGKNPFSLDSKDPTE
-1132 SFQEFLQGEVRYSSL
+1132 SFQEFLQGEVRYASL

-1152 ETADQLYSQAE
+1152 EDADRLYAEAE

-1169 LDSYKRMANQE
+1169 LESYKKMENK

>member
-1 MVLKRKKVTMDG
+1 MTIKRRKVTMDG
-13 NTAAAHVSYAFSEVA
+13 NTAAAHVSYAFSEVS

-48 DGRKNLFGNPVQV
+48 NGRLNLYGNPVSV

-72 AVHGSLVAGALTS
+72 AVHGSLAAGALTS
-85 TYTASQGFLLMIPDM
+85 TYTASQGLLLMIPDM

-120 TCSLNMYGDHQDVMA
+120 TCSINMYGDHQDVMA
-135 ARQTG
+135 ARATG
-140 FAFLASGSVQE
+140 FAMLASGSVQE
-151 IMDLSPVAHLAAIE
+151 IMDLSPVAHLSAIKAR
-165 GSVPFVNFFDGFRT
+165 VPFVNFFDGFRT
-179 SHEVQKIEVWDY
+179 SHEIQKIDVWDY
-191 DQFADLVDYDAI
+191 DQFEDMVDWKAI
-203 DRFKN
+203 DDFKN
-208 NSLNPNRPTMRGV
+208 DSLNPHRPTMRGV
-221 FEKNGYF
+221 FEKSGYF

-237 YSVIPGIVED
+237 YNGLPEIVVD

-259 YGLFNYEGDPNATD
+259 YSLFNYEGAEDATD
-273 VIVAMGSGTDTIQ
+273 IIIAMGSGTDTIQ
-286 QTVDYLNKNTDAKV
+286 QTVEELNKEGRKV
-300 GVLKVHLY
+300 GLVKVHLY
-308 RPFSAKHFLEKMP
+308 RPFSTKHLLEAIP
-321 KSVERI
+321 KTVERI
-327 AVLDRTKEKGSVG
+327 AVLDRTKEKGSAG
-340 EPLLLDVTQVYQE
+340 EPLYLDVLE
-353 SDRNPMIIGGRYGLG
+353 SFSDSERNPKIIAGRYGLG
-368 QKDTTPAHFAAV
+368 QKDTRPAHIKSV
-380 FNNLRKNNPKNHFT
+380 FDNLAKDEPKNHFT
-394 IGIDDDVMNTSIEI
+394 VGIIDDVTNTSLEV
-408 DKDFVITDG
+408 DNSFVISDG
-417 ETTRCVFWGNG
+417 QTTRCIFWGNG

-435 NKSAIKIIGDNTDM
+435 NKNAIKIIGDNTDM

-459 KKSNGLTLSHL
+459 KKSNGLTMSHL

-476 IHAAYLIDEADFVSC
+476 IHAAYFIDEADFVSC

-504 NLKDGGIFL
+504 NLKEGGIFL
-513 LNTIWNEDELEEH
+513 LNTIWSEEELEEH
-526 LPNKM
+526 IPNYLLK
-531 KAEIANKN
+531 EIADKN

-544 VNASKIAQEVGLGNR
+544 VNASKIAQEVGLGHR

-571 SKVLNIDDAIKYLKE
+571 SEVLPIEDAIKYLKD
-586 SIQKSYGMKGQ
+586 SIEKSYGMKGQ
-597 NIVDMNNAAVDMT
+597 DIVDMNNKAVD
-610 KRELKEIKVPEAWK
+610 RASEELQEIKVKEEWK
-624 NLKKDVKEV
+624 NLGEDREGA

-641 KNMVRPIIELKED
+641 KNMVRPIINLEED

-666 GTYMSGTS
+666 GQYMAGTS
-674 QYEKRGIA
+674 RYEKRGIA
-682 PFVPEWKK
+682 LFVPEWNI

-712 LDKEEKAKAPEG
+712 LDEEQKAKAPEG
-724 FETIKAI
+724 FETKKAI
-731 GKGLEKYEFRMQVSP
+731 GKGLEGYEFRIQVSP

-758 CPAPNKALVMRPVE
+758 CPAPKKALAMKPID
-772 EQINKE
+772 EQIEKQ
-778 AENWIFAHEKIGYK
+778 AENWEYAHGEVGYRN
-792 DDEIEAN
+792 DEIAPT
-799 NVKNSQFHQ
+799 NVKNSQFSQ

-822 TPYAKLVTQLFGNH
+822 TPYAKLITQLYGDH

-850 SSVPSMPYCTNKD
+850 SSVPSMPYCTNNN
-863 GHGPAWA
+863 GEGPAWA

-890 NKLQLETLIKKF
+890 NKFLLETLMKKF
-902 LALKLQSPL
+902 LELKVSTPL
-911 NEAFK
+911 NDAFN
-916 EWLENNNDFD
+916 EWLENNDDFEE
-926 GSKKA
+926 SKKA
-931 SIKIESLISNKTGN
+931 AIKIESLIANGTDN
-945 EEADK
+945 EEANK
-950 ILDRIINLKDY
+950 IIERIKSLKDY
-961 LVKKSVWVYG
+961 LVKKSVWIYG
-971 GDGWAYDIGFSGLD
+971 GDGWAYDIGFSGVD
-985 HVLASGE
+985 HVLASGD
-992 DINIMVFD
+992 DINIIVFD

-1061 AIKEAESYPGPSLII
+1061 AIKEAESYHGPSLII
-1076 AYSPCINHGLKAGMG
+1076 AYAPCINHGLKAGMG

-1097 KEAVLSGYW
+1097 KEAVASGYW

-1111 NPQLRL
+1111 NPLL
-1117 EGKNPFSLDSKDPTE
+1117 KEEGKNPFSLDSKDPTE
-1132 SFQEFLQGEVRYSSL
+1132 SFQEFLQGEVRYASL

-1152 ETADQLYSQAE
+1152 EDADRLYAEAE

-1169 LDSYKRMANQE
+1169 LESYKKMENK

>member
-1 MVLKRKKVTMDG
+1 MTIKRRKVTMDG
-13 NTAAAHVSYAFSEVA
+13 NTAAAHVSYAFSEVS

-48 DGRKNLFGNPVQV
+48 NGRLNLYGNPVSV

-72 AVHGSLVAGALTS
+72 AVHGSLAAGALTS
-85 TYTASQGFLLMIPDM
+85 TYTASQGLLLMIPDM

-120 TCSLNMYGDHQDVMA
+120 TCSINMYGDHQDVMA
-135 ARQTG
+135 ARATG
-140 FAFLASGSVQE
+140 FAMLASGSVQE
-151 IMDLSPVAHLAAIE
+151 IMDLSPVAHLSAIKAR
-165 GSVPFVNFFDGFRT
+165 VPFVNFFDGFRT
-179 SHEVQKIEVWDY
+179 SHEIQKIDVWDY
-191 DQFADLVDYDAI
+191 DQFEDMVDWKAI
-203 DRFKN
+203 DDFKN
-208 NSLNPNRPTMRGV
+208 DSLNPHRPTMRGV
-221 FEKNGYF
+221 FEKSGYF

-237 YSVIPGIVED
+237 YNGLPEIVVD

-259 YGLFNYEGDPNATD
+259 YSLFNYEGAEDATD
-273 VIVAMGSGTDTIQ
+273 IIIAMGSGTDTIQ
-286 QTVDYLNKNTDAKV
+286 QTVEELNKDGRKV
-300 GVLKVHLY
+300 GLVKVHLY
-308 RPFSAKHFLEKMP
+308 RPFSTKHLLEAIP
-321 KSVERI
+321 KTVERI
-327 AVLDRTKEKGSVG
+327 AVLDRTKEKGSAG
-340 EPLLLDVTQVYQE
+340 EPLYLDVLE
-353 SDRNPMIIGGRYGLG
+353 SFSDSDRNPKIIAGRYGLG
-368 QKDTTPAHFAAV
+368 QKDTRPAHIKSV
-380 FNNLRKNNPKNHFT
+380 FDNLAKDEPKNHFT
-394 IGIDDDVMNTSIEI
+394 VGIIDDVTNTSLEV
-408 DKDFVITDG
+408 DNSFVISDG
-417 ETTRCVFWGNG
+417 QTTRCIFWGNG

-435 NKSAIKIIGDNTDM
+435 NKNAIKIIGDNTDM

-459 KKSNGLTLSHL
+459 KKSNGLTMSHL

-476 IHAAYLIDEADFVSC
+476 IHAAYFIDEADFVSC

-504 NLKDGGIFL
+504 NLKEGGIFL
-513 LNTIWNEDELEEH
+513 LNTIWSEEELEEH
-526 LPNKM
+526 IPNYLLK
-531 KAEIANKN
+531 EIADKN

-544 VNASKIAQEVGLGNR
+544 VNASKIAQEVGLGHR

-571 SKVLNIDDAIKYLKE
+571 SEVLPIEDAIKYLKD
-586 SIQKSYGMKGQ
+586 SIEKSYGMKGQ
-597 NIVDMNNAAVDMT
+597 DIVDMNNKAVD
-610 KRELKEIKVPEAWK
+610 RASEELQEIKVKEEWK
-624 NLKKDVKEV
+624 NLGEDREGT

-641 KNMVRPIIELKED
+641 KNMVRPIINLEED

-666 GTYMSGTS
+666 GQYMAGTS
-674 QYEKRGIA
+674 RYEKRGIA
-682 PFVPEWKK
+682 LFVPEWNI

-712 LDKEEKAKAPEG
+712 LDEEQKSKAPEG
-724 FETIKAI
+724 FETKKAI
-731 GKGLEKYEFRMQVSP
+731 GKGLEGYEFRIQVSP

-758 CPAPNKALVMRPVE
+758 CPAPKKALAMKPID
-772 EQINKE
+772 EQIEKQ
-778 AENWIFAHEKIGYK
+778 ADNWEYAHGEVGYRN
-792 DDEIEAN
+792 DEIAPT
-799 NVKNSQFHQ
+799 NVKNSQFSQ

-822 TPYAKLVTQLFGNH
+822 TPYAKLITQLYGDH

-850 SSVPSMPYCTNKD
+850 SSVPSMPYCTNNN
-863 GHGPAWA
+863 GEGPAWA

-890 NKLQLETLIKKF
+890 NKFLLETLMKKF
-902 LALKLQSPL
+902 LELKVSTPL
-911 NEAFK
+911 NDAFN
-916 EWLENNNDFD
+916 EWLENNDDFEE
-926 GSKKA
+926 SKKA
-931 SIKIESLISNKTGN
+931 AIKIESLIANETDN
-945 EEADK
+945 EEANK
-950 ILDRIINLKDY
+950 IIERIKSLKDY
-961 LVKKSVWVYG
+961 LVKKSVWIYG
-971 GDGWAYDIGFSGLD
+971 GDGWAYDIGFSGVD
-985 HVLASGE
+985 HVLASGD
-992 DINIMVFD
+992 DINIIVFD

-1061 AIKEAESYPGPSLII
+1061 AIKEAESYHGPSLII
-1076 AYSPCINHGLKAGMG
+1076 AYAPCINHGLKAGMG

-1097 KEAVLSGYW
+1097 KEAVASGYW

-1111 NPQLRL
+1111 NPLL
-1117 EGKNPFSLDSKDPTE
+1117 KEEGKNPFSLDSKDPTE
-1132 SFQEFLQGEVRYSSL
+1132 SFQEFLQGEVRYASL

-1152 ETADQLYSQAE
+1152 EDADRLYAEAE

-1169 LDSYKRMANQE
+1169 LESYKKMENK

>member
-1 MVLKRKKVTMDG
+1 MTIKRRKVTMDG
-13 NTAAAHVSYAFSEVA
+13 NTAAAHVSYAFSEVS

-48 DGRKNLFGNPVQV
+48 NGRLNLYGNPVSV

-72 AVHGSLVAGALTS
+72 AVHGSLAAGALTS
-85 TYTASQGFLLMIPDM
+85 TYTASQGLLLMIPDM

-120 TCSLNMYGDHQDVMA
+120 TCSINMYGDHQDVMA
-135 ARQTG
+135 ARATG
-140 FAFLASGSVQE
+140 FAMLASGSVQE
-151 IMDLSPVAHLAAIE
+151 IMDLSPVAHLSAIKAR
-165 GSVPFVNFFDGFRT
+165 VPFVNFFDGFRT
-179 SHEVQKIEVWDY
+179 SHEIQKIDVWDY
-191 DQFADLVDYDAI
+191 DQFEDMVDWKAI
-203 DRFKN
+203 DDFKN
-208 NSLNPNRPTMRGV
+208 DSLNPHRPTMRGV
-221 FEKNGYF
+221 FEKSGYF

-237 YSVIPGIVED
+237 YNGLPEIVLD

-259 YGLFNYEGDPNATD
+259 YSLFNYEGAEDATD
-273 VIVAMGSGTDTIQ
+273 IIIAMGSGTDTIQ
-286 QTVDYLNKNTDAKV
+286 QTVEELNKDGRKV
-300 GVLKVHLY
+300 GLVKVHLY
-308 RPFSAKHFLEKMP
+308 RPFSTKHLLEAIP
-321 KSVERI
+321 KTVERI
-327 AVLDRTKEKGSVG
+327 AVLDRTKEKGSAG
-340 EPLLLDVTQVYQE
+340 EPLYLDVLE
-353 SDRNPMIIGGRYGLG
+353 SFSDSDRNPKIIAGRYGLG
-368 QKDTTPAHFAAV
+368 QKDTRPAHIKSV
-380 FNNLRKNNPKNHFT
+380 FDNLAKDEPKNHFT
-394 IGIDDDVMNTSIEI
+394 VGIIDDVTNTSLEV
-408 DKDFVITDG
+408 DNSFVISDG
-417 ETTRCVFWGNG
+417 QTTRCIFWGNG

-435 NKSAIKIIGDNTDM
+435 NKNAIKIIGDNTDM

-459 KKSNGLTLSHL
+459 KKSNGLTMSHL

-476 IHAAYLIDEADFVSC
+476 IHAAYFIDEADFVSC

-504 NLKDGGIFL
+504 NLKEGGIFL
-513 LNTIWNEDELEEH
+513 LNTIWSEEELEEH
-526 LPNKM
+526 IPNYLLK
-531 KAEIANKN
+531 EIADKN

-544 VNASKIAQEVGLGNR
+544 VNASKIAQEVGLGHR

-571 SKVLNIDDAIKYLKE
+571 SEVLPIEDAIKYLKD
-586 SIQKSYGMKGQ
+586 SIEKSYGMKGQ
-597 NIVDMNNAAVDMT
+597 DIVDMNNKAVD
-610 KRELKEIKVPEAWK
+610 RASEELQEIKVKEEWK
-624 NLKKDVKEV
+624 NLGEDREGA

-641 KNMVRPIIELKED
+641 KNMVRPIINLEED

-666 GTYMSGTS
+666 GQYMAGTS
-674 QYEKRGIA
+674 RYEKRGIA
-682 PFVPEWKK
+682 LFVPEWNI

-712 LDKEEKAKAPEG
+712 LDEDQKAKAPEG
-724 FETIKAI
+724 FETKKAI
-731 GKGLEKYEFRMQVSP
+731 GKGLEGYEFRIQVSP

-758 CPAPNKALVMRPVE
+758 CPAPKKALAMKPID
-772 EQINKE
+772 EQIEKQ
-778 AENWIFAHEKIGYK
+778 ADNWEFAHGEVGYRN
-792 DDEIEAN
+792 DEIAPT
-799 NVKNSQFHQ
+799 NVKNSQFSQ

-822 TPYAKLVTQLFGNH
+822 TPYAKLITQLYGDH

-850 SSVPSMPYCTNKD
+850 SSVPSMPYCTNNN
-863 GHGPAWA
+863 GEGPAWA

-890 NKLQLETLIKKF
+890 NKFLLETLMKKF
-902 LALKLQSPL
+902 LELKVSTPL
-911 NEAFK
+911 NDAFN
-916 EWLENNNDFD
+916 EWLENNDDFEE
-926 GSKKA
+926 SKKA
-931 SIKIESLISNKTGN
+931 AIKIESLIANGTDN
-945 EEADK
+945 EEANK
-950 ILDRIINLKDY
+950 IIERIKSLKDY
-961 LVKKSVWVYG
+961 LVKKSVWIYG
-971 GDGWAYDIGFSGLD
+971 GDGWAYDIGFSGVD
-985 HVLASGE
+985 HVLASGD
-992 DINIMVFD
+992 DINIIVFD

-1061 AIKEAESYPGPSLII
+1061 AIKEAESYHGPSLII
-1076 AYSPCINHGLKAGMG
+1076 AYAPCINHGLKAGMG

-1097 KEAVLSGYW
+1097 KEAVASGYW

-1111 NPQLRL
+1111 NPLL
-1117 EGKNPFSLDSKDPTE
+1117 KEEGKNPFSLDSKDPTE
-1132 SFQEFLQGEVRYSSL
+1132 SFQEFLQGEVRYASL

-1152 ETADQLYSQAE
+1152 EDADRLYAEAE

-1169 LDSYKRMANQE
+1169 LESYKKMENK

>member
-1 MVLKRKKVTMDG
+1 MTIKRRKVTMDG
-13 NTAAAHVSYAFSEVA
+13 NTAAAHVSYAFSEVS

-48 DGRKNLFGNPVQV
+48 NGRLNLYGNPVSV

-72 AVHGSLVAGALTS
+72 AVHGSLAAGALTS
-85 TYTASQGFLLMIPDM
+85 TYTASQGLLLMIPDM

-120 TCSLNMYGDHQDVMA
+120 TCSINMYGDHQDVMA
-135 ARQTG
+135 ARATG
-140 FAFLASGSVQE
+140 FAMLASGSVQE
-151 IMDLSPVAHLAAIE
+151 IMDLSPVAHLSAIKAR
-165 GSVPFVNFFDGFRT
+165 VPFVNFFDGFRT
-179 SHEVQKIEVWDY
+179 SHEIQKIDVWDY
-191 DQFADLVDYDAI
+191 DQFEDMVDWKAI
-203 DRFKN
+203 DDFKN
-208 NSLNPNRPTMRGV
+208 DSLNPHRPTMRGV
-221 FEKNGYF
+221 FEKSGYF

-237 YSVIPGIVED
+237 YNGLPEIVVD

-259 YGLFNYEGDPNATD
+259 YSLFNYEGAEDATD
-273 VIVAMGSGTDTIQ
+273 IIIAMGSGTDTIQ
-286 QTVDYLNKNTDAKV
+286 QTVEELNKEGRKV
-300 GVLKVHLY
+300 GLVKVHLY
-308 RPFSAKHFLEKMP
+308 RPFSTKHLLEAIP
-321 KSVERI
+321 KTVERI
-327 AVLDRTKEKGSVG
+327 AVLDRTKEKGSAG
-340 EPLLLDVTQVYQE
+340 EPLYLDVLE
-353 SDRNPMIIGGRYGLG
+353 SFSDSDRNPKIIAGRYGLG
-368 QKDTTPAHFAAV
+368 QKDTRPAHIKSV
-380 FNNLRKNNPKNHFT
+380 FDNLAKDEPKNHFT
-394 IGIDDDVMNTSIEI
+394 VGIIDDVTNTSLEV
-408 DKDFVITDG
+408 DNSFVISDG
-417 ETTRCVFWGNG
+417 QTTRCIFWGNG

-435 NKSAIKIIGDNTDM
+435 NKNAIKIIGDNTDM

-459 KKSNGLTLSHL
+459 KKSNGLTMSHL

-476 IHAAYLIDEADFVSC
+476 IHAAYFIDEADFVSC

-504 NLKDGGIFL
+504 NLKEGGIFL
-513 LNTIWNEDELEEH
+513 LNTIWSEEELEEH
-526 LPNKM
+526 IPNYLLK
-531 KAEIANKN
+531 EIADKN

-544 VNASKIAQEVGLGNR
+544 VNASKIAQEVGLGHR

-571 SKVLNIDDAIKYLKE
+571 SEVLPIEDAIKYLKD
-586 SIQKSYGMKGQ
+586 SIEKSYGMKGQ
-597 NIVDMNNAAVDMT
+597 DIVDMNNKAVD
-610 KRELKEIKVPEAWK
+610 RASEELQEIKVKEEWK
-624 NLKKDVKEV
+624 NLGEDREGA

-641 KNMVRPIIELKED
+641 KNMVRPIINLEED

-666 GTYMSGTS
+666 GQYMAGTS
-674 QYEKRGIA
+674 RYEKRGIA
-682 PFVPEWKK
+682 LFVPEWNI

-712 LDKEEKAKAPEG
+712 LDEEQKAKAPEG
-724 FETIKAI
+724 FETKKAI
-731 GKGLEKYEFRMQVSP
+731 GKGLEGYEFRIQVSP

-758 CPAPNKALVMRPVE
+758 CPAPKKALAMKPID
-772 EQINKE
+772 EQIEKQ
-778 AENWIFAHEKIGYK
+778 AENWEYAHGEVGYRN
-792 DDEIEAN
+792 DEIAPT
-799 NVKNSQFHQ
+799 NVKNSQFSQ

-822 TPYAKLVTQLFGNH
+822 TPYAKLITQLYGDH

-850 SSVPSMPYCTNKD
+850 SSVPSMPYCTNNN
-863 GHGPAWA
+863 GEGPAWA

-890 NKLQLETLIKKF
+890 NKFLLETLMKKF
-902 LALKLQSPL
+902 LELKVSTPL
-911 NEAFK
+911 NDAFN
-916 EWLENNNDFD
+916 EWLENNDDFEE
-926 GSKKA
+926 SKKA
-931 SIKIESLISNKTGN
+931 AIKIESLIANKTDN
-945 EEADK
+945 DEANK
-950 ILDRIINLKDY
+950 IIERIKSLKDY
-961 LVKKSVWVYG
+961 LVKKSVWIYG
-971 GDGWAYDIGFSGLD
+971 GDGWAYDIGFSGVD
-985 HVLASGE
+985 HVLASGD
-992 DINIMVFD
+992 DINIIVFD

-1061 AIKEAESYPGPSLII
+1061 AIKEAESYHGPSLII
-1076 AYSPCINHGLKAGMG
+1076 AYAPCINHGLKAGMG

-1097 KEAVLSGYW
+1097 KEAVASGYW

-1111 NPQLRL
+1111 NPLL
-1117 EGKNPFSLDSKDPTE
+1117 KEEGKNPFSLDSKDPTE
-1132 SFQEFLQGEVRYSSL
+1132 SFQEFLQGEVRYASL

-1152 ETADQLYSQAE
+1152 EDADRLYAEAE

-1169 LDSYKRMANQE
+1169 LESYKKMENK

>member
-1 MVLKRKKVTMDG
+1 MTIKRRKVTMDG
-13 NTAAAHVSYAFSEVA
+13 NTAAAHVSYAFSEVS

-48 DGRKNLFGNPVQV
+48 NERLNLFGNPVSV

-72 AVHGSLVAGALTS
+72 AVHGSLAAGALTS
-85 TYTASQGFLLMIPDM
+85 TYTASQGLLLMIPDM

-120 TCSLNMYGDHQDVMA
+120 TCSINMYGDHQDVMA
-135 ARQTG
+135 ARATG
-140 FAFLASGSVQE
+140 FAMLASGSVQE
-151 IMDLSPVAHLAAIE
+151 IMDLSPVAHLSAIKAR
-165 GSVPFVNFFDGFRT
+165 VPFMNFFDGFRT
-179 SHEVQKIEVWDY
+179 SHEIQKIDVWDY
-191 DQFADLVDYDAI
+191 DQFEDMVDWKAI
-203 DRFKN
+203 DDFKKD
-208 NSLNPNRPTMRGV
+208 SLNPHRPTMRGV
-221 FEKNGYF
+221 FEKSGYF

-237 YSVIPGIVED
+237 YNGLPEIVID

-259 YGLFNYEGDPNATD
+259 YSLFNYEGAEDATD
-273 VIVAMGSGTDTIQ
+273 IIVAMGSGTDTIQ
-286 QTVDYLNKNTDAKV
+286 QTVEELNKAGRKV
-300 GVLKVHLY
+300 GLVKVHLY
-308 RPFSAKHFLEKMP
+308 RPFSTKHLLEAIP
-321 KSVERI
+321 ETVERI
-327 AVLDRTKEKGSVG
+327 AVLDRTKEKGSAG
-340 EPLLLDVTQVYQE
+340 EPLYLDVLE
-353 SDRNPMIIGGRYGLG
+353 AFSGSDRNPKIIAGRYGLG
-368 QKDTTPAHFAAV
+368 QKDTRPAHIKSV
-380 FNNLRKNNPKNHFT
+380 FDNLAKEDAKNHFT
-394 IGIDDDVMNTSIEI
+394 VGINDDVTHTSLEV
-408 DKDFVITDG
+408 DDSFVINDG
-417 ETTRCVFWGNG
+417 KTTRCIFWGNG

-459 KKSNGLTLSHL
+459 KKSNGLTMSHL

-476 IHAAYLIDEADFVSC
+476 IHAAYFIDEADFVSC

-504 NLKDGGIFL
+504 NLKEGGIFL
-513 LNTIWNEDELEEH
+513 LNTIWSEDELEDH
-526 LPNKM
+526 IPNYLLK
-531 KAEIANKN
+531 EIADKN

-544 VNASKIAQEVGLGNR
+544 VNASKIAQEVGLGHR

-571 SKVLNIDDAIKYLKE
+571 SEVLPIDDAIKYLKD
-586 SIQKSYGMKGQ
+586 SIEKSYGMKGQ
-597 NIVDMNNAAVDMT
+597 DIVDMNNKAVD
-610 KRELKEIKVPEAWK
+610 RASEELQEIKVKEEWK
-624 NLKKDVKEV
+624 NLGEDREGA

-641 KNMVRPIIELKED
+641 KNMVRPIINLEED

-659 TYLPYDD
+659 TYLPYGD
-666 GTYMSGTS
+666 GQYMAGTS
-674 QYEKRGIA
+674 RYEKRGIA
-682 PFVPEWKK
+682 LFVPEWNI

-712 LDKEEKAKAPEG
+712 LDEEQKAKAPEG
-724 FETIKAI
+724 FETKKAI
-731 GKGLEKYEFRMQVSP
+731 GKGLEGYEFRIQVSP

-758 CPAPNKALVMRPVE
+758 CPAPKKALAMKPID
-772 EQINKE
+772 EQIEKQ
-778 AENWIFAHEKIGYK
+778 ADNWEFAHGEVGYR
-792 DDEIEAN
+792 DDEIAPT
-799 NVKNSQFHQ
+799 NVKNSQFSQ

-822 TPYAKLVTQLFGNH
+822 TPYAKLITQLYGDH

-863 GHGPAWA
+863 GEGPAWA

-890 NKLQLETLIKKF
+890 NKFLLETLMKKF
-902 LALKLQSPL
+902 LELKVSTPL
-911 NEAFK
+911 NDAFN
-916 EWLENNNDFD
+916 EWLENNDDFEA
-926 GSKKA
+926 SKKA
-931 SIKIESLISNKTGN
+931 AIKIESLIANETDN
-945 EEADK
+945 EEANK
-950 ILDRIINLKDY
+950 IIERIKNLKDY
-961 LVKKSVWVYG
+961 LVKKSVWIYG
-971 GDGWAYDIGFSGLD
+971 GDGWAYDIGFSGVD
-985 HVLASGE
+985 HVLASGD
-992 DINIMVFD
+992 DINIIVFD

-1061 AIKEAESYPGPSLII
+1061 AIKEAESYHGPSLII
-1076 AYSPCINHGLKAGMG
+1076 AYAPCINHGLKAGMG

-1097 KEAVLSGYW
+1097 KEAVASGYW

-1111 NPQLRL
+1111 NPLL
-1117 EGKNPFSLDSKDPTE
+1117 KEEGKNPFTLDSKDPTE
-1132 SFQEFLQGEVRYSSL
+1132 SFQEFLQGEVRYASL

-1152 ETADQLYSQAE
+1152 EDADRLYAEAE

-1169 LDSYKRMANQE
+1169 LESYKKMENK

>member
-1 MVLKRKKVTMDG
+1 MTIKRRKVTMDG
-13 NTAAAHVSYAFSEVA
+13 NTAAAHVSYAFSEVS

-48 DGRKNLFGNPVQV
+48 NGRLNLYGNPVSV

-72 AVHGSLVAGALTS
+72 AVHGSLAAGALTS
-85 TYTASQGFLLMIPDM
+85 TYTASQGLLLMIPDM

-120 TCSLNMYGDHQDVMA
+120 TCSINMYGDHQDVMA
-135 ARQTG
+135 ARATG
-140 FAFLASGSVQE
+140 FAMLASGSVQE
-151 IMDLSPVAHLAAIE
+151 IMDLSPVAHLSAIKAR
-165 GSVPFVNFFDGFRT
+165 VPFVNFFDGFRT
-179 SHEVQKIEVWDY
+179 SHEIQKIDVWDY
-191 DQFADLVDYDAI
+191 DQFEDMVDWKAI
-203 DRFKN
+203 DDFKN
-208 NSLNPNRPTMRGV
+208 DSLNPHRPTMRGV
-221 FEKNGYF
+221 FEKSGYF

-237 YSVIPGIVED
+237 YNGLPEIVID

-259 YGLFNYEGDPNATD
+259 YSLFNYEGAEDATD
-273 VIVAMGSGTDTIQ
+273 IIIAMGSGTDTIQ
-286 QTVDYLNKNTDAKV
+286 QTVEELNKDGRKV
-300 GVLKVHLY
+300 GLVKVHLY
-308 RPFSAKHFLEKMP
+308 RPFSTKHLLEAIP
-321 KSVERI
+321 KTVERI
-327 AVLDRTKEKGSVG
+327 AVLDRTKEKGSAG
-340 EPLLLDVTQVYQE
+340 EPLYLDVLE
-353 SDRNPMIIGGRYGLG
+353 SFSDSDRNPKIIAGRYGLG
-368 QKDTTPAHFAAV
+368 QKDTRPAHIKSV
-380 FNNLRKNNPKNHFT
+380 FDNLAKDEPKNHFT
-394 IGIDDDVMNTSIEI
+394 VGIIDDVTNTSLEV
-408 DKDFVITDG
+408 DNSFVISDG
-417 ETTRCVFWGNG
+417 QTTRCIFWGNG

-435 NKSAIKIIGDNTDM
+435 NKNAIKIIGDNTDM

-459 KKSNGLTLSHL
+459 KKSNGLTMSHL

-476 IHAAYLIDEADFVSC
+476 IHAAYFIDEADFVSC

-504 NLKDGGIFL
+504 NLKEGGIFL
-513 LNTIWNEDELEEH
+513 LNTIWSEEELEEH
-526 LPNKM
+526 IPNYLLK
-531 KAEIANKN
+531 EIADKN

-544 VNASKIAQEVGLGNR
+544 VNASKIAQEVGLGHR

-571 SKVLNIDDAIKYLKE
+571 SEVLPIEDAIKYLKD
-586 SIQKSYGMKGQ
+586 SIEKSYGMKGQ
-597 NIVDMNNAAVDMT
+597 DIVDMNNKAVD
-610 KRELKEIKVPEAWK
+610 RASEELQEIKVKEEWK
-624 NLKKDVKEV
+624 NLGEDREGT

-641 KNMVRPIIELKED
+641 KNMVRPIINLEED

-666 GTYMSGTS
+666 GQYMAGTS
-674 QYEKRGIA
+674 RYEKRGIA
-682 PFVPEWKK
+682 LFVPEWNI

-712 LDKEEKAKAPEG
+712 LDEEQKAKAPEG
-724 FETIKAI
+724 FETKKAI
-731 GKGLEKYEFRMQVSP
+731 GKGLEGYEFRIQVSP

-758 CPAPNKALVMRPVE
+758 CPAPKKALAMKPID
-772 EQINKE
+772 EQIEKQ
-778 AENWIFAHEKIGYK
+778 AENWEYAHGEVGYRN
-792 DDEIEAN
+792 DEIAPT
-799 NVKNSQFHQ
+799 NVKNSQFSQ

-822 TPYAKLVTQLFGNH
+822 TPYAKLITQLYGDH

-850 SSVPSMPYCTNKD
+850 SSVPSMPYCTNNN
-863 GHGPAWA
+863 GEGPAWA

-890 NKLQLETLIKKF
+890 NKFLLETLMKKF
-902 LALKLQSPL
+902 LELKVSTPL
-911 NEAFK
+911 NDAFN
-916 EWLENNNDFD
+916 EWLENNDDFEE
-926 GSKKA
+926 SKKA
-931 SIKIESLISNKTGN
+931 AIKIESLIANETDN
-945 EEADK
+945 EEANK
-950 ILDRIINLKDY
+950 IIERIKSLKDY
-961 LVKKSVWVYG
+961 LVKKSVWIYG
-971 GDGWAYDIGFSGLD
+971 GDGWAYDIGFSGVD
-985 HVLASGE
+985 HVLASGD
-992 DINIMVFD
+992 DINIIVFD

-1061 AIKEAESYPGPSLII
+1061 AIKEAESYHGPSLII
-1076 AYSPCINHGLKAGMG
+1076 AYAPCINHGLKAGMG

-1097 KEAVLSGYW
+1097 KEAVASGYW

-1111 NPQLRL
+1111 NPLL
-1117 EGKNPFSLDSKDPTE
+1117 KEEGKNPFSLDSKDPTE
-1132 SFQEFLQGEVRYSSL
+1132 SFQEFLQGEVRYASL

-1152 ETADQLYSQAE
+1152 EDADRLYAEAE

-1169 LDSYKRMANQE
+1169 LESYKKMENK

>member
-1 MVLKRKKVTMDG
+1 MTIKRRKVTMDG
-13 NTAAAHVSYAFSEVA
+13 NTAAAHVSYAFSEVS

-48 DGRKNLFGNPVQV
+48 NGRLNLYGNPVSV

-72 AVHGSLVAGALTS
+72 AVHGSLAAGALTS
-85 TYTASQGFLLMIPDM
+85 TYTASQGLLLMIPDM

-120 TCSLNMYGDHQDVMA
+120 TCSINMYGDHQDVMA
-135 ARQTG
+135 ARATG
-140 FAFLASGSVQE
+140 FAMLASGSVQE
-151 IMDLSPVAHLAAIE
+151 IMDLSPVAHLSAIKAR
-165 GSVPFVNFFDGFRT
+165 VPFVNFFDGFRT
-179 SHEVQKIEVWDY
+179 SHEIQKIDVWDY
-191 DQFADLVDYDAI
+191 DQFEDMVDWKAI
-203 DRFKN
+203 DDFKN
-208 NSLNPNRPTMRGV
+208 DSLNPHRPTMRGV
-221 FEKNGYF
+221 FEKSGYF

-237 YSVIPGIVED
+237 YNGLPEIVVD

-259 YGLFNYEGDPNATD
+259 YSLFNYEGAEDATD
-273 VIVAMGSGTDTIQ
+273 IIIAMGSGTDTIQ
-286 QTVDYLNKNTDAKV
+286 QTVEELNKDGRKV
-300 GVLKVHLY
+300 GLVKVHLY
-308 RPFSAKHFLEKMP
+308 RPFSTKHLLEAIP
-321 KSVERI
+321 KTVERI
-327 AVLDRTKEKGSVG
+327 AVLDRTKEKGSAG
-340 EPLLLDVTQVYQE
+340 EPLYLDVLE
-353 SDRNPMIIGGRYGLG
+353 SFSDSDRNPKIIAGRYGLG
-368 QKDTTPAHFAAV
+368 QKDTRPAHIKSV
-380 FNNLRKNNPKNHFT
+380 FDNLAKDEPKNHFT
-394 IGIDDDVMNTSIEI
+394 VGIIDDVTNTSLEV
-408 DKDFVITDG
+408 DNSFVISDG
-417 ETTRCVFWGNG
+417 QTTRCIFWGNG

-435 NKSAIKIIGDNTDM
+435 NKNAIKIIGDNTDM

-459 KKSNGLTLSHL
+459 KKSNGLTMSHL

-476 IHAAYLIDEADFVSC
+476 IHAAYFIDEADFVSC

-504 NLKDGGIFL
+504 NLKEGGIFL
-513 LNTIWNEDELEEH
+513 LNTIWSEEELEEH
-526 LPNKM
+526 IPNYLLK
-531 KAEIANKN
+531 EIADKN

-544 VNASKIAQEVGLGNR
+544 VNASKIAQEVGLGHR

-571 SKVLNIDDAIKYLKE
+571 SEVLPIEDAIKYLKD
-586 SIQKSYGMKGQ
+586 SIEKSYGMKGQ
-597 NIVDMNNAAVDMT
+597 DIVDMNNKAVD
-610 KRELKEIKVPEAWK
+610 RASEELQEIKVKEEWK
-624 NLKKDVKEV
+624 NLGEDREGA

-641 KNMVRPIIELKED
+641 KNMVRPIINLEED

-666 GTYMSGTS
+666 GQYMAGTS
-674 QYEKRGIA
+674 RYEKRGIA
-682 PFVPEWKK
+682 LFVPEWNI

-712 LDKEEKAKAPEG
+712 LDEEQKAKAPEG
-724 FETIKAI
+724 FETKKAI
-731 GKGLEKYEFRMQVSP
+731 GKGLEGYEFRIQVSP

-758 CPAPNKALVMRPVE
+758 CPAPKKALAMKPID
-772 EQINKE
+772 EQIEKQ
-778 AENWIFAHEKIGYK
+778 AENWEYAHGEVGYRN
-792 DDEIEAN
+792 DEIAPT
-799 NVKNSQFHQ
+799 NVKNSQFSQ

-822 TPYAKLVTQLFGNH
+822 TPYAKLITQLYGDH

-850 SSVPSMPYCTNKD
+850 SSVPSMPYCTNNN
-863 GHGPAWA
+863 GEGPAWA

-890 NKLQLETLIKKF
+890 NKFLLETLMKKF
-902 LALKLQSPL
+902 LELKVSTPL
-911 NEAFK
+911 NDAFN
-916 EWLENNNDFD
+916 EWLENNDDFEE
-926 GSKKA
+926 SKKA
-931 SIKIESLISNKTGN
+931 AIKIESLIANKTDN
-945 EEADK
+945 DEANK
-950 ILDRIINLKDY
+950 IIERIKSLKDY
-961 LVKKSVWVYG
+961 LVKKSVWIYG
-971 GDGWAYDIGFSGLD
+971 GDGWAYDIGFSGVD
-985 HVLASGE
+985 HVLASGD
-992 DINIMVFD
+992 DINIIVFD

-1061 AIKEAESYPGPSLII
+1061 AIKEAESYHGPSLII
-1076 AYSPCINHGLKAGMG
+1076 AYAPCINHGLKAGMG

-1097 KEAVLSGYW
+1097 KEAVASGYW

-1111 NPQLRL
+1111 NPLL
-1117 EGKNPFSLDSKDPTE
+1117 KEEGKNPFSLDSKDPTE
-1132 SFQEFLQGEVRYSSL
+1132 SFQEFLQGEVRYASL

-1152 ETADQLYSQAE
+1152 EDADRLYAEAE

-1169 LDSYKRMANQE
+1169 LESYKKMENK

>member
-1 MVLKRKKVTMDG
+1 MTIKRRKVTMDG
-13 NTAAAHVSYAFSEVA
+13 NTAAAHVSYAFSEVS

-48 DGRKNLFGNPVQV
+48 NGRLNLYGNPVSV

-72 AVHGSLVAGALTS
+72 AVHGSLAAGALTS
-85 TYTASQGFLLMIPDM
+85 TYTASQGLLLMIPDM

-120 TCSLNMYGDHQDVMA
+120 TCSINMYGDHQDVMA
-135 ARQTG
+135 ARATG
-140 FAFLASGSVQE
+140 FAMLASGSVQE
-151 IMDLSPVAHLAAIE
+151 IMDLSPVAHLSAIKAR
-165 GSVPFVNFFDGFRT
+165 VPFVNFFDGFRT
-179 SHEVQKIEVWDY
+179 SHEIQKIDVWDY
-191 DQFADLVDYDAI
+191 DQFEDMVDWKAI
-203 DRFKN
+203 DDFKN
-208 NSLNPNRPTMRGV
+208 DSLNPHRPTMRGV
-221 FEKNGYF
+221 FEKSGYF

-237 YSVIPGIVED
+237 YNGLPEIVVD

-259 YGLFNYEGDPNATD
+259 YSLFNYEGAEDATD
-273 VIVAMGSGTDTIQ
+273 IIIAMGSGTDTIQ
-286 QTVDYLNKNTDAKV
+286 QTVEELNKEGRKV
-300 GVLKVHLY
+300 GLVKVHLY
-308 RPFSAKHFLEKMP
+308 RPFSTKHLLEAIP
-321 KSVERI
+321 KTVERI
-327 AVLDRTKEKGSVG
+327 AVLDRTKEKGSAG
-340 EPLLLDVTQVYQE
+340 EPLYLDVLE
-353 SDRNPMIIGGRYGLG
+353 SFSDSDRNPKIIAGRYGLG
-368 QKDTTPAHFAAV
+368 QKDTRPAHIKSV
-380 FNNLRKNNPKNHFT
+380 FDNLAKDEPKNHFT
-394 IGIDDDVMNTSIEI
+394 VGIIDDVTNTSLEV
-408 DKDFVITDG
+408 DNSFVISDG
-417 ETTRCVFWGNG
+417 QTTRCIFWGNG

-435 NKSAIKIIGDNTDM
+435 NKNAIKIIGDNTDM

-459 KKSNGLTLSHL
+459 KKSNGLTMSHL

-476 IHAAYLIDEADFVSC
+476 IHAAYFIDEADFVSC

-504 NLKDGGIFL
+504 NLKEGGIFL
-513 LNTIWNEDELEEH
+513 LNTIWSEEELEEH
-526 LPNKM
+526 IPNYLLK
-531 KAEIANKN
+531 EIADKN

-544 VNASKIAQEVGLGNR
+544 VNASKIAQEVGLGHR

-571 SKVLNIDDAIKYLKE
+571 SEVLPIEDAIKYLKD
-586 SIQKSYGMKGQ
+586 SIEKSYGMKGQ
-597 NIVDMNNAAVDMT
+597 DIVDMNNKAVD
-610 KRELKEIKVPEAWK
+610 RASEELQEIKVKEEWK
-624 NLKKDVKEV
+624 NLGEDREGA

-641 KNMVRPIIELKED
+641 KNMVRPIINLEED

-666 GTYMSGTS
+666 GQYMAGTS
-674 QYEKRGIA
+674 RYEKRGIA
-682 PFVPEWKK
+682 LFVPEWNI

-712 LDKEEKAKAPEG
+712 LDEEQKAKAPEG
-724 FETIKAI
+724 FETKKAI
-731 GKGLEKYEFRMQVSP
+731 GKGLEGYEFRIQVSP

-758 CPAPNKALVMRPVE
+758 CPAPKKALAMKPID
-772 EQINKE
+772 EQIEKQ
-778 AENWIFAHEKIGYK
+778 AENWEYAHGEVGYRN
-792 DDEIEAN
+792 DEIAPT
-799 NVKNSQFHQ
+799 NVKNSQFSQ

-822 TPYAKLVTQLFGNH
+822 TPYAKLITQLYGDH

-850 SSVPSMPYCTNKD
+850 SSVPSMPYCTNNN
-863 GHGPAWA
+863 GEGPAWA

-890 NKLQLETLIKKF
+890 NKFLLETLMKKF
-902 LALKLQSPL
+902 LELKVSTPL
-911 NEAFK
+911 NDAFN
-916 EWLENNNDFD
+916 EWLENNDDFEE
-926 GSKKA
+926 SKKA
-931 SIKIESLISNKTGN
+931 AIKIESLIANKTDN
-945 EEADK
+945 DEANK
-950 ILDRIINLKDY
+950 IIERIKSLKDY
-961 LVKKSVWVYG
+961 LVKKSVWIYG
-971 GDGWAYDIGFSGLD
+971 GDGWAYDIGFSGVD
-985 HVLASGE
+985 HVLASGD
-992 DINIMVFD
+992 DINIIVFD

-1061 AIKEAESYPGPSLII
+1061 AIKEAEAYHGPSLII
-1076 AYSPCINHGLKAGMG
+1076 AYAPCINHGLKAGMG

-1097 KEAVLSGYW
+1097 KEAVASGYW

-1111 NPQLRL
+1111 NPLL
-1117 EGKNPFSLDSKDPTE
+1117 KEEGKNPFSLDSKDPTE
-1132 SFQEFLQGEVRYSSL
+1132 SFQEFLQGEVRYASL

-1152 ETADQLYSQAE
+1152 EDADRLYAEAE

-1169 LDSYKRMANQE
+1169 LESYKKMENK

>member
-1 MVLKRKKVTMDG
+1 MTIKRRKVTMDG
-13 NTAAAHVSYAFSEVA
+13 NTAAAHVSYAFSEVS

-48 DGRKNLFGNPVQV
+48 NGRLNLYGNPVSV

-72 AVHGSLVAGALTS
+72 AVHGSLAAGALTS
-85 TYTASQGFLLMIPDM
+85 TYTASQGLLLMIPDM

-120 TCSLNMYGDHQDVMA
+120 TCSINMYGDHQDVMA
-135 ARQTG
+135 ARATG
-140 FAFLASGSVQE
+140 FAMLASGSVQE
-151 IMDLSPVAHLAAIE
+151 IMDLSPVAHLSAIKAR
-165 GSVPFVNFFDGFRT
+165 VPFVNFFDGFRT
-179 SHEVQKIEVWDY
+179 SHEIQKIDVWDY
-191 DQFADLVDYDAI
+191 DQFEDMVDWKAI
-203 DRFKN
+203 DDFKN
-208 NSLNPNRPTMRGV
+208 DSLNPHRPTMRGV
-221 FEKNGYF
+221 FEKSGYF

-237 YSVIPGIVED
+237 YNGLPEIVLD

-259 YGLFNYEGDPNATD
+259 YSLFNYEGAEDATD
-273 VIVAMGSGTDTIQ
+273 IIIAMGSGTDTIQ
-286 QTVDYLNKNTDAKV
+286 QTVEELNKEGRKV
-300 GVLKVHLY
+300 GLVKVHLY
-308 RPFSAKHFLEKMP
+308 RPFSTKHLLEAIP
-321 KSVERI
+321 KTVERI
-327 AVLDRTKEKGSVG
+327 AVLDRTKEKGSAG
-340 EPLLLDVTQVYQE
+340 EPLYLDVLE
-353 SDRNPMIIGGRYGLG
+353 SFSDSDRNPKIIAGRYGLG
-368 QKDTTPAHFAAV
+368 QKDTRPAHIKSV
-380 FNNLRKNNPKNHFT
+380 FDNLAKDEPKNHFT
-394 IGIDDDVMNTSIEI
+394 VGIIDDVTNTSLEV
-408 DKDFVITDG
+408 DNSFVISDG
-417 ETTRCVFWGNG
+417 QTTRCIFWGNG

-459 KKSNGLTLSHL
+459 KKSNGLTMSHL

-476 IHAAYLIDEADFVSC
+476 IHAAYFIDEADFVSC

-504 NLKDGGIFL
+504 NLKEGGIFL
-513 LNTIWNEDELEEH
+513 LNTIWSEEELEEH
-526 LPNKM
+526 IPNYLLK
-531 KAEIANKN
+531 EIADKN

-544 VNASKIAQEVGLGNR
+544 VNASKIAQEVGLGHR

-571 SKVLNIDDAIKYLKE
+571 SEVLPIEDAIKYLKD
-586 SIQKSYGMKGQ
+586 SIEKSYGMKGQ
-597 NIVDMNNAAVDMT
+597 DIVDMNNKAVD
-610 KRELKEIKVPEAWK
+610 RASEELQEIKVKEEWK
-624 NLKKDVKEV
+624 NLGEDREGT

-641 KNMVRPIIELKED
+641 KNMVRPIINLEED

-666 GTYMSGTS
+666 GQYMAGTS
-674 QYEKRGIA
+674 RYEKRGIA
-682 PFVPEWKK
+682 LFVPEWNI

-712 LDKEEKAKAPEG
+712 LDEEQKKKAPEG
-724 FETIKAI
+724 FETKKAI
-731 GKGLEKYEFRMQVSP
+731 GKGLEGYEFRIQVSP

-758 CPAPNKALVMRPVE
+758 CPAPKKALAMKPID
-772 EQINKE
+772 EQIEKQ
-778 AENWIFAHEKIGYK
+778 AENWEYAHGEVGYRN
-792 DDEIEAN
+792 DEIAPT
-799 NVKNSQFHQ
+799 NVKNSQFSQ

-822 TPYAKLVTQLFGNH
+822 TPYAKLITQLYGDH

-850 SSVPSMPYCTNKD
+850 SSVPSMPYCTNNN
-863 GHGPAWA
+863 GEGPAWA

-890 NKLQLETLIKKF
+890 NKFLLETLMKKF
-902 LALKLQSPL
+902 LELKVSTPL
-911 NEAFK
+911 NDAFN
-916 EWLENNNDFD
+916 EWLENNDDFEE
-926 GSKKA
+926 SKKA
-931 SIKIESLISNKTGN
+931 AIKIESLIANETDN
-945 EEADK
+945 EEANK
-950 ILDRIINLKDY
+950 IIERIKSLKDY
-961 LVKKSVWVYG
+961 LVKKSVWIYG
-971 GDGWAYDIGFSGLD
+971 GDGWAYDIGFSGVD
-985 HVLASGE
+985 HVLASGD
-992 DINIMVFD
+992 DINIIVFD

-1061 AIKEAESYPGPSLII
+1061 AIKEAESYHGPSLII
-1076 AYSPCINHGLKAGMG
+1076 AYAPCINHGLKAGMG

-1097 KEAVLSGYW
+1097 KEAVASGYW

-1111 NPQLRL
+1111 NPLL
-1117 EGKNPFSLDSKDPTE
+1117 KEEGKNPFTLDSKDPTE
-1132 SFQEFLQGEVRYSSL
+1132 SFQEFLQGEVRYASL

-1152 ETADQLYSQAE
+1152 EDADRLYAEAE

-1169 LDSYKRMANQE
+1169 LESYKKMENK

>member
-1 MVLKRKKVTMDG
+1 MTIKRRKVTMDG
-13 NTAAAHVSYAFSEVA
+13 NTAAAHVSYAFSEVS

-48 DGRKNLFGNPVQV
+48 NGRLNLYGNPVSV

-72 AVHGSLVAGALTS
+72 AVHGSLAAGALTS
-85 TYTASQGFLLMIPDM
+85 TYTASQGLLLMIPDM

-120 TCSLNMYGDHQDVMA
+120 TCSINMYGDHQDVMA
-135 ARQTG
+135 ARATG
-140 FAFLASGSVQE
+140 FAMLASGSVQE
-151 IMDLSPVAHLAAIE
+151 IMDLSPVAHLSAIKAR
-165 GSVPFVNFFDGFRT
+165 VPFVNFFDGFRT
-179 SHEVQKIEVWDY
+179 SHEIQKIDVWDY
-191 DQFADLVDYDAI
+191 DQFEDMVDWKAI
-203 DRFKN
+203 DDFKN
-208 NSLNPNRPTMRGV
+208 DSLNPHRPTMRGV
-221 FEKNGYF
+221 FEKSGYF

-237 YSVIPGIVED
+237 YNGLPEIVVD

-259 YGLFNYEGDPNATD
+259 YSLFNYEGAEDATD
-273 VIVAMGSGTDTIQ
+273 IIIAMGSGTDTIQ
-286 QTVDYLNKNTDAKV
+286 QTVEELNKDGRKV
-300 GVLKVHLY
+300 GLVKVHLY
-308 RPFSAKHFLEKMP
+308 RPFSTKHLLEAIP
-321 KSVERI
+321 KTVERI
-327 AVLDRTKEKGSVG
+327 AVLDRTKEKGSAG
-340 EPLLLDVTQVYQE
+340 EPLYLDVLE
-353 SDRNPMIIGGRYGLG
+353 SFSDSDRNPKIIAGRYGLG
-368 QKDTTPAHFAAV
+368 QKDTRPAHIKSV
-380 FNNLRKNNPKNHFT
+380 FDNLAKDEPKNHFT
-394 IGIDDDVMNTSIEI
+394 VGIIDDVTNTSLEV
-408 DKDFVITDG
+408 DNSFVISDG
-417 ETTRCVFWGNG
+417 QTTRCIFWGNG

-435 NKSAIKIIGDNTDM
+435 NKNAIKIIGDNTDM

-459 KKSNGLTLSHL
+459 KKSNGLTMSHL

-476 IHAAYLIDEADFVSC
+476 IHAAYFIDEADFVSC

-504 NLKDGGIFL
+504 NLKEGGIFL
-513 LNTIWNEDELEEH
+513 LNTIWSEEELEEH
-526 LPNKM
+526 IPNYLLK
-531 KAEIANKN
+531 EIADKN

-544 VNASKIAQEVGLGNR
+544 VNASKIAQEVGLGHR

-571 SKVLNIDDAIKYLKE
+571 SEVLPIEDAIKYLKD
-586 SIQKSYGMKGQ
+586 SIEKSYGMKGQ
-597 NIVDMNNAAVDMT
+597 DIVDMNNKAVD
-610 KRELKEIKVPEAWK
+610 RASEELQEIKVKEEWK
-624 NLKKDVKEV
+624 NLGEDREGA

-641 KNMVRPIIELKED
+641 KNMVRPIINLEED

-666 GTYMSGTS
+666 GQYMAGTS
-674 QYEKRGIA
+674 RYEKRGIA
-682 PFVPEWKK
+682 LFVPEWNI

-712 LDKEEKAKAPEG
+712 LDEDQKAKAPEG
-724 FETIKAI
+724 FETKKAI
-731 GKGLEKYEFRMQVSP
+731 GKGLEGYEFRIQVSP

-758 CPAPNKALVMRPVE
+758 CPAPKKALAMKPID
-772 EQINKE
+772 EQIEKQ
-778 AENWIFAHEKIGYK
+778 AENWEYAHGEVGYRN
-792 DDEIEAN
+792 DEIAPT
-799 NVKNSQFHQ
+799 NVKNSQFSQ

-822 TPYAKLVTQLFGNH
+822 TPYAKLITQLYGDH

-850 SSVPSMPYCTNKD
+850 SSVPSMPYCTNNN
-863 GHGPAWA
+863 GEGPAWA

-890 NKLQLETLIKKF
+890 NKFLLETLMKKF
-902 LALKLQSPL
+902 LELKVSTPL
-911 NEAFK
+911 NDAFN
-916 EWLENNNDFD
+916 EWLENNDDFEE
-926 GSKKA
+926 SKKA
-931 SIKIESLISNKTGN
+931 AIKIESLIANETDN
-945 EEADK
+945 EEANK
-950 ILDRIINLKDY
+950 IIERIKSLKDY
-961 LVKKSVWVYG
+961 LVKKSVWIYG
-971 GDGWAYDIGFSGLD
+971 GDGWAYDIGFSGVD
-985 HVLASGE
+985 HVLASGD
-992 DINIMVFD
+992 DINIIVFD

-1061 AIKEAESYPGPSLII
+1061 AIKEAESYHGPSLII
-1076 AYSPCINHGLKAGMG
+1076 AYAPCINHGLKAGMG

-1097 KEAVLSGYW
+1097 KEAVASGYW

-1111 NPQLRL
+1111 NPLL
-1117 EGKNPFSLDSKDPTE
+1117 KEEGKNPFSLDSKDPTE
-1132 SFQEFLQGEVRYSSL
+1132 SFQEFLQGEVRYASL

-1152 ETADQLYSQAE
+1152 EDADRLYAEAE

-1169 LDSYKRMANQE
+1169 LESYKKMENK